1 MPKQAAGSTARDRIL
16 SRARALDDDNKKYQ
30 HQIQQVQQVRRE
42 DTVPMRYRQGT
53 PLAQQ
58 PQTTAKERILSRA
71 KALGPQQIMSGNGDM
86 TLAEYQDALKRAEK
100 SIAQQDDRFGS
111 YRAKETYKKALLALS
126 PVVSPVWTGVLAL
139 TDRGKNVQER
149 EAAAASKTAKWL
161 FGKSQKTPE
170 EIVAEQQEAQASAR
184 RREELAS
191 LDLAEYERLLE
202 QAKKEAAGQQ
212 PKYNIHA
219 MGGYDPAAENTE
231 ARKKADDMQQTYNQA
246 KQVQYERQG
255 LEALGKL
262 NRKQL
267 AAVETLVETPETGTA
282 VMSARVA
289 QDSRRKQATDTLKA
303 AGYSDTEIGELVTW
317 RSRQK
322 DQEAYQKNVQWHEN
336 LADSGAAGAAAATVL
351 SVPENLLSGLGA
363 ADLAMQNAQKLG
375 GVDHPAN
382 YYTPAMRL
390 YGGSNA
396 ARTTVSEKLGRST
409 DATIFGQNVA
419 SVAYNIGTSMMDSG
433 ATAALAAIGVPP
445 MVGSAFLGG
454 SAATA
459 AMVDAKERGIDD
471 TNALWTGLFAGVA
484 ETLFEDVSLERLL
497 TLKPAQGTL
506 TKRLRTT
513 MKNAGLQAAT
523 EGSEELFTSF
533 ANYITDRA
541 INGGLSEYGTAVR
554 AYMDQGMSHQ
564 TATAKAS
571 ADLAGQMAMDFVAGG
586 IAGGLMAGGKSAI
599 DVGQQNRAVLQFGE
613 LAGTAAEGRLSAD
626 GKDRL
631 AQKIKSR
638 TEQGK
643 TVSGGALREVMERTI
658 EARNKETRENVRQR
672 AQARLEELGDPNAE
686 SVSRAVAQLY
696 DSDMSRAREERTR
709 QTLRNSK
716 YGQRVANELEEA
728 MRLQGQTEGTDQPG
742 RMTSGMWA
750 ENLPRYTSRGEY
762 ISELRKKRVNPQAT
776 DRRPVTGYKY
786 NAETGQ
792 LDAIVKGEDGKTE
805 TIPKER
811 AATTGQQ
818 EMLAYLAADLKEG
831 APAMIASYL
840 DGQDLET
847 YSRQWHNAYEYGAAG
862 VKRDYAMASQAV
874 DQLNETQRG
883 IAYDTGKAVHD
894 QRMDRER
901 QKFPQESKGAAITRE
916 GTVSLKGATVGGV
929 TYAPVTQETMTRR
942 QRDSVDVMRQLARV
956 TGVDVVFYQSRA
968 NEKGEYTAANGF
980 YRDGTVYLDINT
992 GKNRVGDMSQTA
1004 ILLTA
1009 SHELTHFI
1017 KEYNPAQYEQLRT
1030 FVVERLMEAEDV
1042 DLDALVQ
1049 RHRKDQPELS
1059 YDEALDEVV
1068 ADGCQMML
1076 QDSQAAAALAKQN
1089 RSLAGNIRSWLRKW
1103 VKKLQEAFRGLTAQ
1117 KPEAQ
1122 ALTRYAKEL
1131 QKIWDDALVG
1141 AARNL
1146 QQSEAETA
1154 SKEKA
1159 ASARG
1164 KASVRDGG
1172 GRIAR
1177 AVNGEDYW
1185 NDLSYR
1191 GYRRKVIPD
1200 SIRYAMFAD
1209 DPSEIRNYGDR
1220 FAAVRH
1226 DDLPKIDDF
1235 KEAIAEAWERDKA
1248 EYLLPPALEVFEDLS
1263 GAEVADHFDPVD
1275 ILDGADAWDTP
1286 ELITWAF
1293 SHGIFDEVGGIKTSD
1308 GAIVWD
1314 DSLIHDTSGDDGVW
1328 GGNLHQQSDTA
1339 AGESAAEV
1347 RYEIRRLDGQTMVV
1361 LDTQT
1366 DTRDYKAAAA
1376 YLKALVNTEKPFS
1389 TILADALP
1397 VYAGKDLPSEYKGSE
1412 YTLGMHRGLREV
1424 KMQAATNLSEMLLLA
1439 EDGEWRENVK
1449 EKHGKDAQ
1457 NGWYRYKTRFA
1468 VPVLNAR
1475 KAVDHYAV
1483 YGGVLLIRN
1492 DADGKSYLYDMV
1504 DVEKKKVISSPPFSA
1519 QAHSGVYE
1527 PKPSESIIRHEN
1539 EKSNTKF
1546 SMREPVEQAKDL
1558 VAVHNLTEQNL
1569 QDALDLGGL
1578 PMPSIAVV
1586 KSEQGHSMY
1595 GPISIVFGRD
1605 SIDPQADSRNKI
1617 YGGDTYTPTAPAVEY
1632 PVNYDRMRAVEKR
1645 LAGLSEKIAGGVF
1658 RNDSTLQR
1666 AGIDEESGMSAA
1678 ELADKLARD
1687 DSIRAAYLADQGKT
1701 LEPVM
1706 QKKEFNRYGND
1717 ALAKLVQQIGAQELA
1732 GIEASIEAGDYQPVR
1747 EIEDMVRQ
1755 IIRDSYAEKHSA
1767 LLNRKPELKEKR
1779 LDRFMENNV
1788 TVFTVEDFVRDAWE
1802 YYQDQGATTSE
1813 IDRWATSDKLH
1824 EAASVED
1831 VKVWLLPQLEGVLGE
1846 PGIYNGSER
1855 FDRSGSRRSF
1865 SQLHWEYTLENIVRA
1880 MAETQAARGGQTFG
1894 ASAKA
1899 MQAVGSEDFQSI
1911 DEVKAA
1917 SGRLGEVDTEQ
1928 YKADV
1933 DAVEKRI
1940 EQATR
1945 AVMRENKPHSDNQ
1958 FDEMQIIGD
1967 VMMQAAQGKQTEAAI
1982 RRAFSQE
1989 GYSISESTAREIRE
2003 VFRAATALPT
2013 GYFEAKP
2020 QRAVRFD
2027 EAKAVIVPDN
2037 ISRTLKKR
2045 IERAGVPI
2053 MEYRAGDESQRLK
2066 QLNSDETWRF
2076 SVREAK
2082 ITDRELLANALETT
2096 AQNDLERGLLAQYQ
2110 EKAKSAARW
2119 ERWLDYHQQKL
2130 ADHESGVHPLTTQ
2143 QVLLAREKAAQY
2155 AEMLDQLDGKL
2166 LKIESMGPM
2175 RKLLERERSYVDDLL
2190 TGAVAAEKEHFQADF
2205 EQRLQEAL
2213 RREQESLTQ
2222 YRERRE
2228 ESERRRAVTAKIERT
2243 TSQLADRLNTNTDK
2257 KHIPEPLKKPVA
2269 QLLTALD
2276 YSSRSSLRGDRA
2288 TRADQEY
2295 CRAMEGIR
2303 RVLADQE
2310 AFQQGAEGSEDA
2322 LGGYLDLPPGL
2333 TDLMTKHIQTVEN
2346 IIEDRMPTET
2356 VLRRMNLTQL
2366 RDLDVILSTVTR
2378 AVTKMNELL
2387 ENRTFVRVA
2396 DAAEDTMAE
2405 LHRRGQYKGAAEKA
2419 ETFVAWDNALP
2430 WYAFQRFGEG
2440 GRAIFEELQDGWDKL
2455 AFNSKQVLDFR
2466 KGVITD
2472 EQARAWDTEVRQ
2484 VELLDQEGETV
2495 TVSMTTAQLMGLYC
2509 LSKRKQALGHLFGG
2523 GIRITDIETRGK
2535 LRKKTIK
2542 QDEHYKMDDQML
2554 GRLLGQ
2560 LTPEQIAVADKLQKY
2575 MTEQG
2580 SKWGNEITMKRFGY
2594 RGFTEKIYYP
2604 IETDSQD
2611 RLSRAGDGTEG
2622 SLYRLQN
2629 ISAVKPL
2636 VQNAN
2641 NAIMLRG
2648 IFDVFSNHM
2657 ADMAKY
2663 NALVIPIV
2671 DAQKWYNYKDSVK
2684 NEAGQVN
2691 TQTVQRSMTKAYGQ
2705 SANRY
2710 VVQFLKDLNGV
2721 KESGA
2726 RGEGFANKMIS
2737 NYKRAAVAAN
2747 LRVALLQPTA
2757 YVRAAA
2763 VLDYKYLAEA
2773 FGDRTGT
2780 RQATAEMLEHSG
2792 IALWK
2797 DMGFFDTDVGRSIRD
2812 QIKGK
2817 GSRLE
2822 DLVDKS
2828 MAAAELGD
2836 KVTWARLWRACKLE
2850 VQEKQGLSGDELMEA
2865 TAKRFR
2871 DVIYQTQVI
2880 DSTMTRS
2887 HMMRSS
2893 STFAK
2898 MATSFLSE
2906 PTVSYNLIMEG
2917 TRQIL
2922 KDKKA
2927 MGLKTAIGR
2936 NWKAAGRAYQAYV
2949 VSALA
2954 AAVVESL
2961 ADALRDDDDDT
2972 LWEKLWNAFGG
2983 LHGNLASDLN
2993 PLNKLPYMRDVF
3005 SALDGYD
3012 NGRMDTEG
3020 LANAKK
3026 AYDILMESYRL
3037 ATGQQDK
3044 ATSTTY
3050 YGNMTTYG
3058 KVYQTFR
3065 AVSMLSG
3072 LPLSAATREVITVW
3086 NDTVGSVWPGMKRKT
3101 YESKK
3106 LREAYNSYAKPA
3118 GIGYDT
3124 LSAAMEY
3131 VATLES
3137 DKDAEGKTVSGSLKA
3152 KYVAYIQSL
3161 GLTPSQQKAMWLA
3174 LKNSTWS
3181 DKGTP
3186 WT

>member
-1 MPKQAAGSTARDRIL
+1 MAMQTGGGTARDRIMA
-16 SRARALDDDNKKYQ
+16 RARALDDEEKKK
-30 HQIQQVQQVRRE
+30 QQAQQPQQTRQSAQAQ
-42 DTVPMRYRQGT
+42 VPMRYRQAAQEPGQEA
-53 PLAQQ
+53 AQQ
-58 PQTTAKERILSRA
+58 PQTTAKERIQARA
-71 KALGPQQIMSGNGDM
+71 RAMGQQRVMSGLGDL
-86 TLAEYQDALKRAEK
+86 TVEEYQYALKQA
-100 SIAQQDDRFGS
+100 
-111 YRAKETYKKALLALS
+111 
-126 PVVSPVWTGVLAL
+126 
-139 TDRGKNVQER
+139 
-149 EAAAASKTAKWL
+149 EAASPKRDENPGFFSRVGKWL
-161 FGKSQKTPE
+161 VGKTEKTPE
-170 EIVAEQQEAQASAR
+170 EIVAEQWDALEAAR
-184 RREELAS
+184 KREELAS
-191 LDLAEYERLLE
+191 LDLDEYEKLLE
-202 QAKKEAAGQQ
+202 QAKKQAADAR
-212 PKYNIHA
+212 PDFNIHA
-219 MGGYDPAAENTE
+219 MGAYDAAEENTP
-231 ARKKADDMQQTYNQA
+231 AQRKADEMQQTYNLA
-246 KQVQYERQG
+246 KQVQFERQG
-255 LEALGKL
+255 LEALSKL
-262 NRKQL
+262 DRKQL
-267 AAVETLVETPETGTA
+267 EAVETLVQTPATGTS
-282 VMSARVA
+282 VMSAGVA
-289 QDSRRKQATDTLKA
+289 RENARDQAYSVLLEG
-303 AGYSDTEIGELVTW
+303 GYSYKTISDLVAW
-317 RSRQK
+317 RSRQQDK
-322 DQEAYQKNVQWHEN
+322 EAYQKTVQWHED
-336 LADSGAAGAAAATVL
+336 LADSGVLGGAAATVL
-351 SVPENLLSGLGA
+351 SVPENLLSGVGA
-363 ADLAMQNAQKLG
+363 IDVALQKANQTG
-375 GVDHPAN
+375 GEERPVN
-382 YYTPAMRL
+382 YYSAPMRL
-390 YGGSNA
+390 YGGANA
-396 ARTTVSEKLGRST
+396 ARETVGQKLERNT

-419 SVAYNIGTSMMDSG
+419 STAYGIGTSMLDSG
-433 ATAALAAIGVPP
+433 ATVALAAIGVPP
-445 MVGSAFLGG
+445 VVGSSLLGG
-454 SAATA
+454 AAATG
-459 AMVDAKERGIDD
+459 AMVDAKDRGVDD
-471 TNALWTGLFAGVA
+471 THALWTGVFAGVA

-497 TLKPAQGTL
+497 KLDVPQGTL
-506 TKRLRTT
+506 RQRMQTT
-513 MKNAGLQAAT
+513 LKNTLLQAGT
-523 EGSEELFTSF
+523 EGSEELFTDF

-541 INGGLSEYGTAVR
+541 INGGLSEYDTAVR
-554 AYMDQGMSHQ
+554 AYMDQGLSQ
-564 TATAKAS
+564 KEASQKAG
-571 ADLAGQMAMDFVAGG
+571 ADLAAQMALDFVAGG
-586 IAGGLMAGGKSAI
+586 VAGGLMAGGKAAI
-599 DVGQQNRAVLQFGE
+599 DNAGQNREMRQYSD
-613 LAGTAAEGRLSAD
+613 LAPAAAEE
-626 GKDRL
+626 RL
-631 AQKIKSR
+631 AADPGSRAARRVQKQVQ
-638 TEQGK
+638 QGK
-643 TVSGGALREVMERTI
+643 PVSGAALRETMAQNV
-658 EARNKETRENVRQR
+658 EAQNQAVTEQVRKL
-672 AQARLEELGDPNAE
+672 AQQRLEELGDTQAE
-686 SVSRAVAQLY
+686 KTSRAVAQLY
-696 DSDMSRAREERTR
+696 DQELPWYRRELARKA
-709 QTLRNSK
+709 LRSSE
-716 YGQRVANELEEA
+716 YGQRVANEMEDAVETGRVRTLLEQAGE
-728 MRLQGQTEGTDQPG
+728 TEDAARVP
-742 RMTSGMWA
+742 RWTSGEWA
-750 ENLPRYTSRGEY
+750 ENLPRYTSQGAY
-762 ISELRKKRVNPQAT
+762 INQLMERRVNPSAT
-776 DRRPVTGYKY
+776 DKRPVTGFRY
-786 NAETGQ
+786 NQETGQ
-792 LDAIVKGEDGKTE
+792 LDAIVKGEDGKVE

-818 EMLAYLAADLKEG
+818 EWLADLATDLKEA
-831 APAMIASYL
+831 APTMIASYL

-862 VKRDYAMASQAV
+862 VKKDYAMNSQAV
-874 DQLNETQRG
+874 DQLNATQREL
-883 IAYDTGKAVHD
+883 AYDAGAAARAL
-894 QRMDRER
+894 QQAQERM
-901 QKFPQESKGAAITRE
+901 KFPQEGQDTGMARE
-916 GTVSLKGATVGGV
+916 GAVSLKGATVGGV

-942 QRDSVDVMRQLARV
+942 QRDSVEVTRQLARV

-980 YRDGTVYLDINT
+980 YRDGTVYLDINA
-992 GKNRVGDMSQTA
+992 GKNRVGDMSETA
-1004 ILLTA
+1004 VLLTA

-1017 KEYNPAQYEQLRT
+1017 KEYNPAQYERLRD
-1030 FVVERLMEAEDV
+1030 FVVERLTEAEDV
-1042 DLDALVQ
+1042 DLDDLVQ
-1049 RHRKDQPELS
+1049 RHQKNQPELS

-1076 QDSQAAAALAKQN
+1076 KDSQAAAALAKQN

-1103 VKKLQEAFRGLTAQ
+1103 VKRLQEAMRGLTARSR
-1117 KPEAQ
+1117 EAQ

-1154 SKEKA
+1154 SGEKA
-1159 ASARG
+1159 ASTRG
-1164 KASVRDGG
+1164 KASARDGG

-1177 AVNGEDYW
+1177 AVNGESAAQVRYEVRESKDK
-1185 NDLSYR
+1185 DIVSVKQQLKASESELSKMPVVSRKNVTADIERMSTKQRLEWAVAELRASGYRVERPNGNTIEFSPKDINSGLRYLSSAGEIAAYSALPAVLKRGKEIYREANHKGR
-1191 GYRRKVIPD
+1191 GYGTITFAAPVEINGVRGNMAVVVRQTKGQRYDVHRILMPDGSAFVFQEKANAVSTTVGGITEAASSSGGTTPTINTASKD
-1200 SIRYAMFAD
+1200 SIRSSA
-1209 DPSEIRNYGDR
+1209 
-1220 FAAVRH
+1220 
-1226 DDLPKIDDF
+1226 
-1235 KEAIAEAWERDKA
+1235 
-1248 EYLLPPALEVFEDLS
+1248 
-1263 GAEVADHFDPVD
+1263 
-1275 ILDGADAWDTP
+1275 
-1286 ELITWAF
+1286 
-1293 SHGIFDEVGGIKTSD
+1293 
-1308 GAIVWD
+1308 
-1314 DSLIHDTSGDDGVW
+1314 
-1328 GGNLHQQSDTA
+1328 GN
-1339 AGESAAEV
+1339 
-1347 RYEIRRLDGQTMVV
+1347 
-1361 LDTQT
+1361 
-1366 DTRDYKAAAA
+1366 
-1376 YLKALVNTEKPFS
+1376 
-1389 TILADALP
+1389 
-1397 VYAGKDLPSEYKGSE
+1397 
-1412 YTLGMHRGLREV
+1412 
-1424 KMQAATNLSEMLLLA
+1424 
-1439 EDGEWRENVK
+1439 
-1449 EKHGKDAQ
+1449 
-1457 NGWYRYKTRFA
+1457 
-1468 VPVLNAR
+1468 
-1475 KAVDHYAV
+1475 
-1483 YGGVLLIRN
+1483 
-1492 DADGKSYLYDMV
+1492 
-1504 DVEKKKVISSPPFSA
+1504 
-1519 QAHSGVYE
+1519 
-1527 PKPSESIIRHEN
+1527 
-1539 EKSNTKF
+1539 
-1546 SMREPVEQAKDL
+1546 
-1558 VAVHNLTEQNL
+1558 
-1569 QDALDLGGL
+1569 
-1578 PMPSIAVV
+1578 
-1586 KSEQGHSMY
+1586 
-1595 GPISIVFGRD
+1595 
-1605 SIDPQADSRNKI
+1605 
-1617 YGGDTYTPTAPAVEY
+1617 
-1632 PVNYDRMRAVEKR
+1632 
-1645 LAGLSEKIAGGVF
+1645 
-1658 RNDSTLQR
+1658 
-1666 AGIDEESGMSAA
+1666 
-1678 ELADKLARD
+1678 
-1687 DSIRAAYLADQGKT
+1687 
-1701 LEPVM
+1701 
-1706 QKKEFNRYGND
+1706 
-1717 ALAKLVQQIGAQELA
+1717 
-1732 GIEASIEAGDYQPVR
+1732 
-1747 EIEDMVRQ
+1747 
-1755 IIRDSYAEKHSA
+1755 
-1767 LLNRKPELKEKR
+1767 
-1779 LDRFMENNV
+1779 
-1788 TVFTVEDFVRDAWE
+1788 
-1802 YYQDQGATTSE
+1802 
-1813 IDRWATSDKLH
+1813 
-1824 EAASVED
+1824 
-1831 VKVWLLPQLEGVLGE
+1831 
-1846 PGIYNGSER
+1846 
-1855 FDRSGSRRSF
+1855 
-1865 SQLHWEYTLENIVRA
+1865 
-1880 MAETQAARGGQTFG
+1880 
-1894 ASAKA
+1894 
-1899 MQAVGSEDFQSI
+1899 
-1911 DEVKAA
+1911 
-1917 SGRLGEVDTEQ
+1917 
-1928 YKADV
+1928 
-1933 DAVEKRI
+1933 
-1940 EQATR
+1940 
-1945 AVMRENKPHSDNQ
+1945 
-1958 FDEMQIIGD
+1958 
-1967 VMMQAAQGKQTEAAI
+1967 
-1982 RRAFSQE
+1982 SQE
-1989 GYSISESTAREIRE
+1989 
-2003 VFRAATALPT
+2003 
-2013 GYFEAKP
+2013 K
-2020 QRAVRFD
+2020 
-2027 EAKAVIVPDN
+2027 
-2037 ISRTLKKR
+2037 
-2045 IERAGVPI
+2045 
-2053 MEYRAGDESQRLK
+2053 
-2066 QLNSDETWRF
+2066 F
-2076 SVREAK
+2076 SVREAG

-2096 AQNDLERGLLAQYQ
+2096 ARNDLERGLLAQYQ

-2130 ADHESGVHPLTTQ
+2130 ADHESGAHPLTTQ

-2155 AEMLDQLDGKL
+2155 AEKLDQLDEKL

-2175 RKLLERERSYVDDLL
+2175 RKLLERERNYVDDLL

-2205 EQRLQEAL
+2205 EQRLQEAR
-2213 RREQESLTQ
+2213 RREQESLAQ

-2243 TSQLADRLNTNTDK
+2243 TRQLADRLNTNTDK

-2310 AFQQGAEGSEDA
+2310 AFQQGTEGSEDA

-2387 ENRTFVRVA
+2387 ENHTFVRVA

-2472 EQARAWDTEVRQ
+2472 EQARAWDTEVRR

-2509 LSKRKQALGHLFGG
+2509 LSKRKQALGHLLGG

-2542 QDEHYKMDDQML
+2542 QDEHYKIDDQML

-2580 SKWGNEITMKRFGY
+2580 SKWGNEVTMKRFGY

-2671 DAQKWYNYKDSVK
+2671 DAQKWYNYKDRTK
-2684 NEAGQVN
+2684 NETGQVN
-2691 TQTVQRSMTKAYGQ
+2691 TRTVQRAMTKAYGQ

-2726 RGEGFANKMIS
+2726 RGEAFADKMIS

-2747 LRVALLQPTA
+2747 LRVAMLQPTA

-2763 VLDYKYLAEA
+2763 VLDYKYLAAA
-2773 FGDRTGT
+2773 FGSGGRATDAVKIPEGPVSKSVIERAWYALLKKTGT
-2780 RQATAEMLEHSG
+2780 LQAMNEMLENSG

-2817 GSRLE
+2817 GSKLE
-2822 DLVDKS
+2822 KLVDKS
-2828 MAAAELGD
+2828 MTAAEWGD
-2836 KVTWARLWRACKLE
+2836 KLTWARLWRACKLE
-2850 VQEKQGLSGDELMEA
+2850 VQEKQKLSGQALLEG
-2865 TAKRFR
+2865 TARRFR
-2871 DVIYQTQVI
+2871 EVVYQTQVV

-2887 HMMRSS
+2887 HIMRSS
-2893 STFAK
+2893 STFSK
-2898 MATSFLSE
+2898 MFTSFLSE

-2936 NWKAAGRAYQAYV
+2936 NWKTAGRAYQAYV

-3072 LPLSAATREVITVW
+3072 LPLSAATREVITAW
-3086 NDTVGSVWPGMKRKT
+3086 NDTVGSLWPGMKCKT

-3106 LREAYNSYAKPA
+3106 LREVYNSYAKPA
-3118 GIGYDT
+3118 GIDYDT
-3124 LSAAMEY
+3124 LSTAMEY

-3161 GLTPSQQKAMWLA
+3161 GLTPAREKAMWLA

-3186 WT
+3186 WA

>member
-30 HQIQQVQQVRRE
+30 HQMQQVQQVRRE
-42 DTVPMRYRQGT
+42 DAAPMRYRQET
-53 PLAQQ
+53 PLTQQ
-58 PQTTAKERILSRA
+58 PQTTAKERIMSRA
-71 KALGPQQIMSGNGDM
+71 KAMGPQQIMAGSGDM
-86 TLAEYQDALKRAEK
+86 TLAEYQAALKQAEESATQK
-100 SIAQQDDRFGS
+100 NDRFS
-111 YRAKETYKKALLALS
+111 SDRAKGTYKKALLALS
-126 PVVSPVWTGVLAL
+126 PVVSPAWTGALAL
-139 TDRGKNVQER
+139 TDWGKNVQER
-149 EAAAASKTAKWL
+149 EAAAASKAAKWL

-170 EIVAEQQEAQASAR
+170 EIVAEQQEAQAAAQ
-184 RREELAS
+184 RREELAG

-219 MGGYDPAAENTE
+219 MGGYDPEAENTA

-246 KQVQYERQG
+246 KQVQYERRG

-336 LADSGAAGAAAATVL
+336 LADSGVLGGAAATVL

-363 ADLAMQNAQKLG
+363 ADLALQNAQKLG

-396 ARTTVSEKLGRST
+396 ARTTVSEKLERST

-497 TLKPAQGTL
+497 ALKPAQGTL
-506 TKRLRTT
+506 AKRLRTT
-513 MKNAGLQAAT
+513 MKNVGLQAAT

-554 AYMDQGMSHQ
+554 AYMDQGMSRQ
-564 TATAKAS
+564 AATAKAS

-613 LAGTAAEGRLSAD
+613 LAGTAAEDRLSAD

-631 AQKIKSR
+631 AQRVKNR

-658 EARNKETRENVRQR
+658 EFRNRETRENVRQR

-696 DSDMSRAREERTR
+696 DGDMSRAREERAR

-728 MRLQGQTEGTDQPG
+728 MRLQGQTEGTDRPG

-762 ISELRKKRVNPQAT
+762 ISELQRKRVNPQAT

-818 EMLAYLAADLKEG
+818 EMLAYLAEDLKEG

-840 DGQDLET
+840 GGQDLET

-862 VKRDYAMASQAV
+862 VKRDYAMASRAV

-883 IAYDTGKAVHD
+883 IAYDTGKAVYD
-894 QRMDRER
+894 RRMDRER
-901 QKFPQESKGAAITRE
+901 QKFSQENKGAAITRE
-916 GTVSLKGATVGGV
+916 GTVSLAGATVQGQKLAAV
-929 TYAPVTQETMTRR
+929 VWETTTRR
-942 QRDSVDVMRQLARV
+942 QRDSVDIMRRLARV

-980 YRDGTVYLDINT
+980 YRDGTVYLDINA

-1141 AARNL
+1141 ATRNL

-1154 SKEKA
+1154 SGEKA
-1159 ASARG
+1159 ASTRV
-1164 KASVRDGG
+1164 KASARDGG

-1191 GYRRKVIPD
+1191 GYRHEVIPD
-1200 SIRYAMFAD
+1200 SIGYAMFAD
-1209 DPSEIRNYGDR
+1209 DPSQAWNYGDR

-1275 ILDGADAWDTP
+1275 ILDGADAWDMP
-1286 ELITWAF
+1286 ELIAWAF
-1293 SHGIFDEVGGIKTSD
+1293 SHGIFDEAGGIKTSD
-1308 GAIVWD
+1308 GAIAWD
-1314 DSLIHDTSGDDGVW
+1314 DSLIHDTSDDDGVW
-1328 GGNLHQQSDTA
+1328 GDNLHQQSGPA

-1347 RYEIRRLDGQTMVV
+1347 RYEVRRLDGQTMVV
-1361 LDTQT
+1361 LDTQP
-1366 DTRDYKAAAA
+1366 DTRSHKAAAA

-1424 KMQAATNLSEMLLLA
+1424 KMQAATNLDEMLLLA

-1527 PKPSESIIRHEN
+1527 PKPSESIVRPGN
-1539 EKSNTKF
+1539 EKSNTK
-1546 SMREPVEQAKDL
+1546 
-1558 VAVHNLTEQNL
+1558 
-1569 QDALDLGGL
+1569 
-1578 PMPSIAVV
+1578 
-1586 KSEQGHSMY
+1586 
-1595 GPISIVFGRD
+1595 
-1605 SIDPQADSRNKI
+1605 
-1617 YGGDTYTPTAPAVEY
+1617 
-1632 PVNYDRMRAVEKR
+1632 
-1645 LAGLSEKIAGGVF
+1645 
-1658 RNDSTLQR
+1658 
-1666 AGIDEESGMSAA
+1666 
-1678 ELADKLARD
+1678 
-1687 DSIRAAYLADQGKT
+1687 
-1701 LEPVM
+1701 
-1706 QKKEFNRYGND
+1706 
-1717 ALAKLVQQIGAQELA
+1717 
-1732 GIEASIEAGDYQPVR
+1732 
-1747 EIEDMVRQ
+1747 
-1755 IIRDSYAEKHSA
+1755 
-1767 LLNRKPELKEKR
+1767 
-1779 LDRFMENNV
+1779 
-1788 TVFTVEDFVRDAWE
+1788 
-1802 YYQDQGATTSE
+1802 
-1813 IDRWATSDKLH
+1813 
-1824 EAASVED
+1824 
-1831 VKVWLLPQLEGVLGE
+1831 
-1846 PGIYNGSER
+1846 
-1855 FDRSGSRRSF
+1855 
-1865 SQLHWEYTLENIVRA
+1865 
-1880 MAETQAARGGQTFG
+1880 
-1894 ASAKA
+1894 
-1899 MQAVGSEDFQSI
+1899 
-1911 DEVKAA
+1911 
-1917 SGRLGEVDTEQ
+1917 
-1928 YKADV
+1928 
-1933 DAVEKRI
+1933 
-1940 EQATR
+1940 
-1945 AVMRENKPHSDNQ
+1945 
-1958 FDEMQIIGD
+1958 
-1967 VMMQAAQGKQTEAAI
+1967 
-1982 RRAFSQE
+1982 
-1989 GYSISESTAREIRE
+1989 
-2003 VFRAATALPT
+2003 
-2013 GYFEAKP
+2013 
-2020 QRAVRFD
+2020 
-2027 EAKAVIVPDN
+2027 
-2037 ISRTLKKR
+2037 
-2045 IERAGVPI
+2045 
-2053 MEYRAGDESQRLK
+2053 
-2066 QLNSDETWRF
+2066 F

-2096 AQNDLERGLLAQYQ
+2096 AQNAEERRILKWYR
-2110 EKAKSAARW
+2110 EVAKSLTEHEQLLENMRQ
-2119 ERWLDYHQQKL
+2119 RL
-2130 ADHESGVHPLTTQ
+2130 ADHKSG
-2143 QVLLAREKAAQY
+2143 EKTLSPGKVKDLEDY
-2155 AEMLDQLDGKL
+2155 TEYIVNKLDEEDRKL
-2166 LKIESMGPM
+2166 LKIESMGPV
-2175 RKLLERERSYVDDLL
+2175 RKLLEREREYVERRLA
-2190 TGAVAAEKEHFQADF
+2190 GAREEKDRYRAEF
-2205 EQRLQEAL
+2205 EQRLQEA
-2213 RREQESLTQ
+2213 RRHEQESLLQ
-2222 YRERRE
+2222 YRQRRE

-2243 TSQLADRLNTNTDK
+2243 TRQLADRLNTNTDK

-2295 CRAMEGIR
+2295 CRAMESIR

-2310 AFQQGAEGSEDA
+2310 AFQQGTEGSEDA

-2419 ETFVAWDNALP
+2419 ETFVAWDNTLP

-2440 GRAIFEELQDGWDKL
+2440 GRAIFGELQDGWDKL

-2466 KGVITD
+2466 KSVITD

-2484 VELLDQEGETV
+2484 VELLDQEGKTV

-2554 GRLLGQ
+2554 GRLLSQ

-2580 SKWGNEITMKRFGY
+2580 SKWGNEVTMKRFGY

-2691 TQTVQRSMTKAYGQ
+2691 TRTVQRAMTKAYGQ

-2726 RGEGFANKMIS
+2726 RGEAFADKMIS

-2763 VLDYKYLAEA
+2763 VLDYKYLAKA

-2817 GSRLE
+2817 GSKLE

-2836 KVTWARLWRACKLE
+2836 KLTWARLWRACKLE
-2850 VQEKQGLSGDELMEA
+2850 AQEKQGLSGDELIKA
-2865 TAKRFR
+2865 TARRFR

-2893 STFAK
+2893 STFSK
-2898 MATSFLSE
+2898 MFTSFMSE

-2936 NWKAAGRAYQAYV
+2936 NWKTAGRAYQAYM

-2983 LHGNLASDLN
+2983 LHGNLAGDLN

-3072 LPLSAATREVITVW
+3072 LPLSAATREVITTW
-3086 NDTVGSVWPGMKRKT
+3086 NNTVGSVWPGMKRKT

-3118 GIGYDT
+3118 GISYDT
-3124 LSAAMEY
+3124 LSTAMEY

-3152 KYVAYIQSL
+3152 KYVVYIQSM

-3186 WT
+3186 WE

>member
-71 KALGPQQIMSGNGDM
+71 KAMGPQEIMSGSGDM

-139 TDRGKNVQER
+139 TDFGKNVQER

-219 MGGYDPAAENTE
+219 MGGYDPEAENTE

-246 KQVQYERQG
+246 KQVQYERRG

-336 LADSGAAGAAAATVL
+336 LADSGVAGAAAATVL

-390 YGGSNA
+390 YSGSNA
-396 ARTTVSEKLGRST
+396 ARTTVSEKLERST

-506 TKRLRTT
+506 AKRLRTT
-513 MKNAGLQAAT
+513 MKNVGLQAAT

-599 DVGQQNRAVLQFGE
+599 DVGQQNRAVQQFGE
-613 LAGTAAEGRLSAD
+613 LAGTAAEDRLSAD

-631 AQKIKSR
+631 AQRVKSR

-696 DSDMSRAREERTR
+696 DSDMSRTREERAR
-709 QTLRNSK
+709 QALRDSK
-716 YGQRVANELEEA
+716 YGQQVANELEEA
-728 MRLQGQTEGTDQPG
+728 MGRLEQAEDADQGATAA
-742 RMTSGMWA
+742 WA

-762 ISELRKKRVNPQAT
+762 ISELQRKRVNPQAT

-847 YSRQWHNAYEYGAAG
+847 YSRQWHNAYEYGAAN

-883 IAYDTGKAVHD
+883 IAYDTGKAVYD
-894 QRMDRER
+894 QRMAQER
-901 QKFPQESKGAAITRE
+901 KKFPQESKGAAITRE

-942 QRDSVDVMRQLARV
+942 QRDSVDVMRKLARV

-980 YRDGTVYLDINT
+980 YRDGTVYLDINA
-992 GKNRVGDMSQTA
+992 GKNRVGDMSETA
-1004 ILLTA
+1004 VLLTA
-1009 SHELTHFI
+1009 SHELTHFMQ
-1017 KEYNPAQYEQLRT
+1017 EYNPAQYEQLRD
-1030 FVVERLMEAEDV
+1030 FVVERLTEAEDV

-1049 RHRKDQPELS
+1049 RHQKNQPELS

-1076 QDSQAAAALAKQN
+1076 KDSQAAAALAKQN

-1117 KPEAQ
+1117 KPEAK

-1146 QQSEAETA
+1146 QQSGAETA
-1154 SKEKA
+1154 SGEKA
-1159 ASARG
+1159 AST
-1164 KASVRDGG
+1164 
-1172 GRIAR
+1172 
-1177 AVNGEDYW
+1177 
-1185 NDLSYR
+1185 
-1191 GYRRKVIPD
+1191 
-1200 SIRYAMFAD
+1200 
-1209 DPSEIRNYGDR
+1209 
-1220 FAAVRH
+1220 
-1226 DDLPKIDDF
+1226 
-1235 KEAIAEAWERDKA
+1235 
-1248 EYLLPPALEVFEDLS
+1248 
-1263 GAEVADHFDPVD
+1263 
-1275 ILDGADAWDTP
+1275 DT
-1286 ELITWAF
+1286 
-1293 SHGIFDEVGGIKTSD
+1293 
-1308 GAIVWD
+1308 
-1314 DSLIHDTSGDDGVW
+1314 
-1328 GGNLHQQSDTA
+1328 
-1339 AGESAAEV
+1339 GESAAEV

-1366 DTRDYKAAAA
+1366 DTRSHKAAAA

-1424 KMQAATNLSEMLLLA
+1424 KMQAATNLGEMLLLA

-1617 YGGDTYTPTAPAVEY
+1617 YGGDAYTPTAPAVEY

-1658 RNDSTLQR
+1658 RNDSALRR

-2045 IERAGVPI
+2045 IESAGVPI

-2096 AQNDLERGLLAQYQ
+2096 AQNAEERRILKWYR
-2110 EKAKSAARW
+2110 EVAKSLTEHEQLLENMR
-2119 ERWLDYHQQKL
+2119 QQL
-2130 ADHESGVHPLTTQ
+2130 ADHKSG
-2143 QVLLAREKAAQY
+2143 EKALSPGKVKDLEDY
-2155 AEMLDQLDGKL
+2155 TEYIVNKLDEEDRKL
-2166 LKIESMGPM
+2166 LKIESMGPV
-2175 RKLLERERSYVDDLL
+2175 RKLLEREREYVERRLA
-2190 TGAVAAEKEHFQADF
+2190 GAREEKDRYRAEF
-2205 EQRLQEAL
+2205 EQRLQDAR
-2213 RREQESLTQ
+2213 RREQESLAQ

-2243 TSQLADRLNTNTDK
+2243 TRQLADRLNTNTDK

-2356 VLRRMNLTQL
+2356 VLRWMNLTQL

-2419 ETFVAWDNALP
+2419 ETFVAWDNTLP

-2440 GRAIFEELQDGWDKL
+2440 GRAIFGELQDGWDKL

-2466 KGVITD
+2466 KSVITD

-2554 GRLLGQ
+2554 GRLLSQ

-2580 SKWGNEITMKRFGY
+2580 SKWGNEVTMKRFGY

-2691 TQTVQRSMTKAYGQ
+2691 TRTVQRAMTKAYGQ

-2726 RGEGFANKMIS
+2726 RGEVFAGKMIS

-2763 VLDYKYLAEA
+2763 VLDYKYLAKA

-2817 GSRLE
+2817 GSKLE

-2836 KVTWARLWRACKLE
+2836 KITWARLWRACKLE
-2850 VQEKQGLSGDELMEA
+2850 VREKQGLSGDELMKA
-2865 TAKRFR
+2865 TAQRFR

-2887 HMMRSS
+2887 NIMRSS
-2893 STFAK
+2893 STFSK
-2898 MATSFLSE
+2898 MFTSFMSE

-2936 NWKAAGRAYQAYV
+2936 NWKTAGRAYQAYV

-3072 LPLSAATREVITVW
+3072 LPLSAATREVITTW
-3086 NDTVGSVWPGMKRKT
+3086 NNTVGSVWPGMKRKT

-3118 GIGYDT
+3118 GISYDT
-3124 LSAAMEY
+3124 LSTAMEY

-3137 DKDAEGKTVSGSLKA
+3137 DKDAEGKTVSGSLKS
-3152 KYVAYIQSL
+3152 KYVAYIQSM

-3186 WT
+3186 WE

>member
-1 MPKQAAGSTARDRIL
+1 MAMQTGGGTARDRIMA
-16 SRARALDDDNKKYQ
+16 RARAMDDDNKKYQ

-71 KALGPQQIMSGNGDM
+71 KALGPQEIMSGNGDM
-86 TLAEYQDALKRAEK
+86 TLTEYQDALKRAEK

-111 YRAKETYKKALLALS
+111 DRAKETYKKTLLALS

-139 TDRGKNVQER
+139 TDWGKNVQER
-149 EAAAASKTAKWL
+149 AAAAASKTAKWL

-170 EIVAEQQEAQASAR
+170 EIVAEQQEAQAAAR

-231 ARKKADDMQQTYNQA
+231 ARKKADDMQRTYNQA
-246 KQVQYERQG
+246 KQVQYERRG

-336 LADSGAAGAAAATVL
+336 LADSGVAGAAAATVL

-396 ARTTVSEKLGRST
+396 ARTTVSEKLERST

-506 TKRLRTT
+506 AKRLRTT

-541 INGGLSEYGTAVR
+541 INGGLSEYDTAVR
-554 AYMDQGMSHQ
+554 AYMDQGFSQ
-564 TATAKAS
+564 KEASQKAG
-571 ADLAGQMAMDFVAGG
+571 ADLAARMALDFVAGG
-586 IAGGLMAGGKSAI
+586 VAGGLMAGGKAAI
-599 DVGQQNRAVLQFGE
+599 DNAGQNREMRQYSD
-613 LAGTAAEGRLSAD
+613 LAPAAAEE
-626 GKDRL
+626 RL
-631 AQKIKSR
+631 AADPGSRAARRVQKQVQ
-638 TEQGK
+638 QGK
-643 TVSGGALREVMERTI
+643 PVSGAALRETMAQNV
-658 EARNKETRENVRQR
+658 EAQNQAVTEQVRKLARQ
-672 AQARLEELGDPNAE
+672 RLEELGDTQAE
-686 SVSRAVAQLY
+686 KTSRAVAQLY
-696 DSDMSRAREERTR
+696 DQELPWYRRELARKA
-709 QTLRNSK
+709 LRSSE
-716 YGQRVANELEEA
+716 YGQRVANEMEDAVETGRVRTLLEQAGE
-728 MRLQGQTEGTDQPG
+728 TEDAARVP
-742 RMTSGMWA
+742 RWTSGEWA
-750 ENLPRYTSRGEY
+750 ENLPRYTSQGAY
-762 ISELRKKRVNPQAT
+762 INQLMERRVNPSAT
-776 DRRPVTGYKY
+776 DKRPVTGFRY
-786 NAETGQ
+786 NQETGQ
-792 LDAIVKGEDGKTE
+792 LDAIVKGEDGKVE

-811 AATTGQQ
+811 AAATGRQ
-818 EMLAYLAADLKEG
+818 EWLADLAADLKEA
-831 APAMIASYL
+831 APTMIASYME
-840 DGQDLET
+840 GQDVQT
-847 YSRQWHNAYEYGAAG
+847 FSRQWHNAYEYGAAG
-862 VKRDYAMASQAV
+862 VKKDYAMNSQAV
-874 DQLNETQRG
+874 DQLNATQREL
-883 IAYDTGKAVHD
+883 AYDAGAAARAV
-894 QRMDRER
+894 QQAQERM
-901 QKFPQESKGAAITRE
+901 KFPQEGQDTGMARE
-916 GTVSLKGATVGGV
+916 GAVSLKGATVGGV

-942 QRDSVDVMRQLARV
+942 QRDSVEVMRQLARV
-956 TGVDVVFYQSRA
+956 SGVDVVFYQSRA

-980 YRDGTVYLDINT
+980 YRDGTVYLDINA
-992 GKNRVGDMSQTA
+992 GKNRVGDMSETA

-1017 KEYNPAQYEQLRT
+1017 KEYNPAQYEQLRD
-1030 FVVERLMEAEDV
+1030 FVVERLTEAEDV
-1042 DLDALVQ
+1042 DLDDLVQ
-1049 RHRKDQPELS
+1049 RHQKNQPELS

-1076 QDSQAAAALAKQN
+1076 KDSQAAAALAKQN

-1154 SKEKA
+1154 SGEKE
-1159 ASARG
+1159 ASTRG
-1164 KASVRDGG
+1164 KASARDGG

-1177 AVNGEDYW
+1177 AVNGESAAQVRYEVRESKDK
-1185 NDLSYR
+1185 DIVSVKQQLKASESELSKMPVVSRKNVTADIERMSTKQRLEWAVAELRASGYRVERPNGNTIEFSPKDINSGLRYLSSAGEIAAYSALPAVLKRGKEIYREANHKGR
-1191 GYRRKVIPD
+1191 GYGTITFAAPVEINGVRGNMAVVVRQTKGHRYDVHRILMPDGSAFIFREKANAVSTTVGGITEAASSSGGTTPTINTASKD
-1200 SIRYAMFAD
+1200 SIR
-1209 DPSEIRNYGDR
+1209 PG
-1220 FAAVRH
+1220 
-1226 DDLPKIDDF
+1226 
-1235 KEAIAEAWERDKA
+1235 
-1248 EYLLPPALEVFEDLS
+1248 
-1263 GAEVADHFDPVD
+1263 
-1275 ILDGADAWDTP
+1275 
-1286 ELITWAF
+1286 
-1293 SHGIFDEVGGIKTSD
+1293 
-1308 GAIVWD
+1308 
-1314 DSLIHDTSGDDGVW
+1314 
-1328 GGNLHQQSDTA
+1328 
-1339 AGESAAEV
+1339 
-1347 RYEIRRLDGQTMVV
+1347 
-1361 LDTQT
+1361 
-1366 DTRDYKAAAA
+1366 
-1376 YLKALVNTEKPFS
+1376 
-1389 TILADALP
+1389 
-1397 VYAGKDLPSEYKGSE
+1397 
-1412 YTLGMHRGLREV
+1412 
-1424 KMQAATNLSEMLLLA
+1424 
-1439 EDGEWRENVK
+1439 
-1449 EKHGKDAQ
+1449 
-1457 NGWYRYKTRFA
+1457 
-1468 VPVLNAR
+1468 
-1475 KAVDHYAV
+1475 
-1483 YGGVLLIRN
+1483 
-1492 DADGKSYLYDMV
+1492 
-1504 DVEKKKVISSPPFSA
+1504 
-1519 QAHSGVYE
+1519 
-1527 PKPSESIIRHEN
+1527 N

-1617 YGGDTYTPTAPAVEY
+1617 YGGDAYTPTAPAVEY

-1658 RNDSTLQR
+1658 RNDSALQR

-1880 MAETQAARGGQTFG
+1880 MTETQAARGGQTFG

-2045 IERAGVPI
+2045 IESAGVPI

-2096 AQNDLERGLLAQYQ
+2096 ARNDLERGLLAQYQ

-2155 AEMLDQLDGKL
+2155 AEMLDQLDEKL

-2175 RKLLERERSYVDDLL
+2175 RKLLGRERSYVDDLL
-2190 TGAVAAEKEHFQADF
+2190 TGAVTAEKEHFQAEF
-2205 EQRLQEAL
+2205 EQRLQEA
-2213 RREQESLTQ
+2213 RRHEQESLLR
-2222 YRERRE
+2222 YRQRRE

-2243 TSQLADRLNTNTDK
+2243 TRQLADRLNTNTDK

-2310 AFQQGAEGSEDA
+2310 AFQQGTEGSEDA

-2472 EQARAWDTEVRQ
+2472 EQARAWDTEVRR

-2509 LSKRKQALGHLFGG
+2509 LSKRKQALGHLLGG

-2580 SKWGNEITMKRFGY
+2580 SKWGNEVTMKRFGY

-2671 DAQKWYNYKDSVK
+2671 DAQKWYNYKDSTK
-2684 NEAGQVN
+2684 NETGQVN
-2691 TQTVQRSMTKAYGQ
+2691 TRTVQRAMTKAYGQ

-2726 RGEGFANKMIS
+2726 RGEAFADKMIS

-2763 VLDYKYLAEA
+2763 VLDYKYLAKA

-2780 RQATAEMLEHSG
+2780 RQATAEMLKHSG

-2817 GSRLE
+2817 GSKLE

-2850 VQEKQGLSGDELMEA
+2850 VQEKQGLSGDELMKA
-2865 TAKRFR
+2865 TAQRFR

-2893 STFAK
+2893 STFSK
-2898 MATSFLSE
+2898 MFTSFMSE

-3005 SALDGYD
+3005 AALDGYD

-3072 LPLSAATREVITVW
+3072 LPLSAATREVITTW
-3086 NDTVGSVWPGMKRKT
+3086 NNTVGSVWPGMKRKT

-3118 GIGYDT
+3118 GISYDT
-3124 LSAAMEY
+3124 LSTAMEY

-3186 WT
+3186 WE

>member
-1 MPKQAAGSTARDRIL
+1 MAMQTGGGTARDRIMA
-16 SRARALDDDNKKYQ
+16 RARALDDEEKKK
-30 HQIQQVQQVRRE
+30 QQAQQPQQTRQSAR
-42 DTVPMRYRQGT
+42 TQVPMRYRQTAQEPGQEA
-53 PLAQQ
+53 AQQ
-58 PQTTAKERILSRA
+58 PQTTARDRIQARA
-71 KALGPQQIMSGNGDM
+71 RAMGQQRVMSGLGDL
-86 TLAEYQDALKRAEK
+86 TVEEYQYALKQAEK

-111 YRAKETYKKALLALS
+111 DRAKETYKKALLALS

-139 TDRGKNVQER
+139 TDFGKNVQER

-170 EIVAEQQEAQASAR
+170 EIVAEQQEAQAAAR

-219 MGGYDPAAENTE
+219 MGGYDPAAEDTE
-231 ARKKADDMQQTYNQA
+231 ARKKADDMQRTYNQA

-396 ARTTVSEKLGRST
+396 ARTTVSEKLERST

-506 TKRLRTT
+506 AKRLQTT
-513 MKNAGLQAAT
+513 MKNVGLQAAT

-613 LAGTAAEGRLSAD
+613 LAGTAAEDRLSAD

-631 AQKIKSR
+631 AQKVKSR
-638 TEQGK
+638 TEQGE

-696 DSDMSRAREERTR
+696 DSNMSRAREERAR

-716 YGQRVANELEEA
+716 YGQQVANELEEA
-728 MRLQGQTEGTDQPG
+728 MGRRERTEDADQGATAA
-742 RMTSGMWA
+742 WA

-762 ISELRKKRVNPQAT
+762 ISELQRKRVNPQAT

-847 YSRQWHNAYEYGAAG
+847 YSRQWHNAYEYGAAN

-883 IAYDTGKAVHD
+883 IAYDTGKAVYD
-894 QRMDRER
+894 QRMAQER

-929 TYAPVTQETMTRR
+929 TYAPVTQEAMTWR
-942 QRDSVDVMRQLARV
+942 QRDSVEVMRQLARV
-956 TGVDVVFYQSRA
+956 SGVDVVFYQSRA
-968 NEKGEYTAANGF
+968 NGQGRYTEANGF
-980 YRDGTVYLDINT
+980 YRDGTVYLDINA
-992 GKNRVGDMSQTA
+992 GKNAVGDLSETA
-1004 ILLTA
+1004 VLLTA
-1009 SHELTHFI
+1009 AHELTHFI
-1017 KEYNPAQYEQLRT
+1017 QEYSPAQYEQLRD
-1030 FVVERLMEAEDV
+1030 FVVERLTEAEDV

-1049 RHRKDQPELS
+1049 RHQKDQPELS

-1076 QDSQAAAALAKQN
+1076 KDSQAAAALAKQN

-1103 VKKLQEAFRGLTAQ
+1103 VKRLQEAFRGLTARSR
-1117 KPEAQ
+1117 EAQ

-1131 QKIWDDALVG
+1131 QKIWDDALIG

-1146 QQSEAETA
+1146 QQSEAE
-1154 SKEKA
+1154 
-1159 ASARG
+1159 
-1164 KASVRDGG
+1164 
-1172 GRIAR
+1172 
-1177 AVNGEDYW
+1177 
-1185 NDLSYR
+1185 
-1191 GYRRKVIPD
+1191 
-1200 SIRYAMFAD
+1200 
-1209 DPSEIRNYGDR
+1209 
-1220 FAAVRH
+1220 
-1226 DDLPKIDDF
+1226 
-1235 KEAIAEAWERDKA
+1235 
-1248 EYLLPPALEVFEDLS
+1248 
-1263 GAEVADHFDPVD
+1263 
-1275 ILDGADAWDTP
+1275 
-1286 ELITWAF
+1286 
-1293 SHGIFDEVGGIKTSD
+1293 TSD

-1328 GGNLHQQSDTA
+1328 GDNLHQQSDPATGAPA
-1339 AGESAAEV
+1339 AQV
-1347 RYEIRRLDGQTMVV
+1347 RYEVRESKDETVSGIKEQIRRNAKALEAMEPVGSAMVSGIERMTIAQKRQWAETI
-1361 LDTQT
+1361 LRPTG
-1366 DTRDYKAAAA
+1366 YKVDRQGFGSIYFEPRHINQGLN
-1376 YLKALVNTEKPFS
+1376 YLKQDGEIAAFTMLPKVLKRGIVIESRENHKGRNFGTVTIAAPVEINGIRGNMAAVVQLTGKNHYHTHRIIMPDGSAFAFNAEKNTESKPAGALLQKS
-1389 TILADALP
+1389 T
-1397 VYAGKDLPSEYKGSE
+1397 
-1412 YTLGMHRGLREV
+1412 H
-1424 KMQAATNLSEMLLLA
+1424 ATPIES
-1439 EDGEWRENVK
+1439 VS
-1449 EKHGKDAQ
+1449 KH
-1457 NGWYRYKTRFA
+1457 
-1468 VPVLNAR
+1468 
-1475 KAVDHYAV
+1475 
-1483 YGGVLLIRN
+1483 
-1492 DADGKSYLYDMV
+1492 S
-1504 DVEKKKVISSPPFSA
+1504 
-1519 QAHSGVYE
+1519 
-1527 PKPSESIIRHEN
+1527 IRHEN

-1546 SMREPVEQAKDL
+1546 SVRDNTGRELTPAQQEYFRGSKARDENGNLLVMYHQTDGNFTVFDTEHKGAGTGDDETPFGVFLKKTSRDIGVRGKKQMQLYANIQNPLRVDNREQLVQSLARMSEEYASLKAESGNIDKEYGAKFEKAKRAFVDF
-1558 VAVHNLTEQNL
+1558 LTRWRKENP
-1569 QDALDLGGL
+1569 D
-1578 PMPSIAVV
+1578 
-1586 KSEQGHSMY
+1586 
-1595 GPISIVFGRD
+1595 
-1605 SIDPQADSRNKI
+1605 
-1617 YGGDTYTPTAPAVEY
+1617 APA
-1632 PVNYDRMRAVEKR
+1632 
-1645 LAGLSEKIAGGVF
+1645 
-1658 RNDSTLQR
+1658 
-1666 AGIDEESGMSAA
+1666 
-1678 ELADKLARD
+1678 
-1687 DSIRAAYLADQGKT
+1687 RAAYNAEGFDAAFNAEDEVVEEWT
-1701 LEPVM
+1701 R
-1706 QKKEFNRYGND
+1706 KKDEI
-1717 ALAKLVQQIGAQELA
+1717 AVLAKKAITN
-1732 GIEASIEAGDYQPVR
+1732 
-1747 EIEDMVRQ
+1747 
-1755 IIRDSYAEKHSA
+1755 A
-1767 LLNRKPELKEKR
+1767 LRANGY
-1779 LDRFMENNV
+1779 DG
-1788 TVFTVEDFVRDAWE
+1788 VF
-1802 YYQDQGATTSE
+1802 
-1813 IDRWATSDKLH
+1813 
-1824 EAASVED
+1824 
-1831 VKVWLLPQLEGVLGE
+1831 
-1846 PGIYNGSER
+1846 
-1855 FDRSGSRRSF
+1855 
-1865 SQLHWEYTLENIVRA
+1865 LEND
-1880 MAETQAARGGQTFG
+1880 
-1894 ASAKA
+1894 K
-1899 MQAVGSEDFQSI
+1899 GSWGRSTEAYIALDANQ
-1911 DEVKAA
+1911 VKN
-1917 SGRLGEVDTEQ
+1917 V
-1928 YKADV
+1928 
-1933 DAVEKRI
+1933 
-1940 EQATR
+1940 
-1945 AVMRENKPHSDNQ
+1945 DNQ
-1958 FDEMQIIGD
+1958 N
-1967 VMMQAAQGKQTEAAI
+1967 
-1982 RRAFSQE
+1982 
-1989 GYSISESTAREIRE
+1989 
-2003 VFRAATALPT
+2003 PT
-2013 GYFEAKP
+2013 T
-2020 QRAVRFD
+2020 D
-2027 EAKAVIVPDN
+2027 PD
-2037 ISRTLKKR
+2037 I
-2045 IERAGVPI
+2045 
-2053 MEYRAGDESQRLK
+2053 
-2066 QLNSDETWRF
+2066 RF

-2096 AQNDLERGLLAQYQ
+2096 ARNDLERGLLAQYQ

-2155 AEMLDQLDGKL
+2155 AEMLDQLDEKL

-2205 EQRLQEAL
+2205 EQRLQEAR
-2213 RREQESLTQ
+2213 RREQESLAQ

-2243 TSQLADRLNTNTDK
+2243 TRQLADRLNTNTDK

-2310 AFQQGAEGSEDA
+2310 AFQQGTEGSEDA

-2378 AVTKMNELL
+2378 AVAKMNELL

-2419 ETFVAWDNALP
+2419 ETFVAWDNTLP

-2440 GRAIFEELQDGWDKL
+2440 GRAIFGELQDGWDKL

-2466 KGVITD
+2466 KSVITD
-2472 EQARAWDTEVRQ
+2472 EQARAWDTEVRR

-2580 SKWGNEITMKRFGY
+2580 SKWGNEVTMKRFGY

-2671 DAQKWYNYKDSVK
+2671 DAQKWYNYKDSTK
-2684 NEAGQVN
+2684 NETGQVN
-2691 TQTVQRSMTKAYGQ
+2691 TQTVQRAMTKAYGQ

-2726 RGEGFANKMIS
+2726 RGEAFADKMIS

-2763 VLDYKYLAEA
+2763 VLDYKYLAKA

-2850 VQEKQGLSGDELMEA
+2850 TQEKQGLSGDELVKA
-2865 TAKRFR
+2865 TARRFR

-2893 STFAK
+2893 STFSK
-2898 MATSFLSE
+2898 MFTSFMSE

-2936 NWKAAGRAYQAYV
+2936 NWKTAGRAYQAYV

-2983 LHGNLASDLN
+2983 LRGNLASDLN

-3072 LPLSAATREVITVW
+3072 LPLSAATREVITTW
-3086 NDTVGSVWPGMKRKT
+3086 NNTVGSVWPGMKRKT

-3118 GIGYDT
+3118 DISYDK
-3124 LSAAMEY
+3124 LSTAMEY

-3152 KYVAYIQSL
+3152 KYVAYIQSM

-3174 LKNSTWS
+3174 LKISTWS

-3186 WT
+3186 WE

>member
-1 MPKQAAGSTARDRIL
+1 MAMQTGGGTARDRIMA
-16 SRARALDDDNKKYQ
+16 RARALDDEEKKK
-30 HQIQQVQQVRRE
+30 QQAQQPQQTRQSAR
-42 DTVPMRYRQGT
+42 TQVPMRYRQTAQEPGQEA
-53 PLAQQ
+53 AQQ
-58 PQTTAKERILSRA
+58 PQTTARDRIQARA
-71 KALGPQQIMSGNGDM
+71 RAMGQQRVMSGLGDL
-86 TLAEYQDALKRAEK
+86 TVEEYQYALKQAEK

-111 YRAKETYKKALLALS
+111 DRAKETYKKALLALS

-139 TDRGKNVQER
+139 TDFGKNVQER

-170 EIVAEQQEAQASAR
+170 EIVAEQQEAQAAAR

-231 ARKKADDMQQTYNQA
+231 ARKKADDMQRTYNQA

-396 ARTTVSEKLGRST
+396 ARTTVSEKLERST

-506 TKRLRTT
+506 AKRLQTT
-513 MKNAGLQAAT
+513 MKNVGLQAAT

-613 LAGTAAEGRLSAD
+613 LAGTAAEDRLSAD

-631 AQKIKSR
+631 AQKVKSR
-638 TEQGK
+638 TEQGE

-696 DSDMSRAREERTR
+696 DSNMSRAREERAR

-716 YGQRVANELEEA
+716 YGQQVANELEEA
-728 MRLQGQTEGTDQPG
+728 MGRRERTEDADQGATAA
-742 RMTSGMWA
+742 WA

-762 ISELRKKRVNPQAT
+762 ISELQRKRVNPQAT

-847 YSRQWHNAYEYGAAG
+847 YSRQWHNAYEYGAAN

-883 IAYDTGKAVHD
+883 IAYDTGKAVYD
-894 QRMDRER
+894 QRMAQER

-929 TYAPVTQETMTRR
+929 TYAPVTQEAMTRR
-942 QRDSVDVMRQLARV
+942 QRDSVEVMRQLARV
-956 TGVDVVFYQSRA
+956 SGVDVVFYQSRA
-968 NEKGEYTAANGF
+968 NGQGRYTEANGF
-980 YRDGTVYLDINT
+980 YRDGTVYLDINA
-992 GKNRVGDMSQTA
+992 GKNAVGDLSETA
-1004 ILLTA
+1004 VLLTA
-1009 SHELTHFI
+1009 AHELTHFI
-1017 KEYNPAQYEQLRT
+1017 QEYSPAQYEQLRD
-1030 FVVERLMEAEDV
+1030 FVVERLTEAEDV

-1049 RHRKDQPELS
+1049 RHQKDQPELS

-1076 QDSQAAAALAKQN
+1076 KDSQAAAALAKQN

-1103 VKKLQEAFRGLTAQ
+1103 VKRLQEAFRGLTARSR
-1117 KPEAQ
+1117 EAQ

-1131 QKIWDDALVG
+1131 QKIWDDALIG

-1146 QQSEAETA
+1146 QQSEAE
-1154 SKEKA
+1154 
-1159 ASARG
+1159 
-1164 KASVRDGG
+1164 
-1172 GRIAR
+1172 
-1177 AVNGEDYW
+1177 
-1185 NDLSYR
+1185 
-1191 GYRRKVIPD
+1191 
-1200 SIRYAMFAD
+1200 
-1209 DPSEIRNYGDR
+1209 
-1220 FAAVRH
+1220 
-1226 DDLPKIDDF
+1226 
-1235 KEAIAEAWERDKA
+1235 
-1248 EYLLPPALEVFEDLS
+1248 
-1263 GAEVADHFDPVD
+1263 
-1275 ILDGADAWDTP
+1275 
-1286 ELITWAF
+1286 
-1293 SHGIFDEVGGIKTSD
+1293 TSD

-1328 GGNLHQQSDTA
+1328 GDNLHQQSDPATGAPA
-1339 AGESAAEV
+1339 AQV
-1347 RYEIRRLDGQTMVV
+1347 RYEVRESKDETVSGIKEQIRRNAKALEAMEPVGSAMVSGIERMTIAQKRQWAETI
-1361 LDTQT
+1361 LRPTG
-1366 DTRDYKAAAA
+1366 YKVDRQGFGSIYFEPRHINQGLN
-1376 YLKALVNTEKPFS
+1376 YLKQDGEIAAFTMLPKVLKRGIVIESRENHKGRNFGTVTIAAPVEINGIRGNMAAVVQLTGKNHYHTHRIIMPDGSAFAFNAEKNTESKPAGALLQKS
-1389 TILADALP
+1389 T
-1397 VYAGKDLPSEYKGSE
+1397 
-1412 YTLGMHRGLREV
+1412 H
-1424 KMQAATNLSEMLLLA
+1424 ATPIES
-1439 EDGEWRENVK
+1439 VS
-1449 EKHGKDAQ
+1449 KH
-1457 NGWYRYKTRFA
+1457 
-1468 VPVLNAR
+1468 
-1475 KAVDHYAV
+1475 
-1483 YGGVLLIRN
+1483 
-1492 DADGKSYLYDMV
+1492 S
-1504 DVEKKKVISSPPFSA
+1504 
-1519 QAHSGVYE
+1519 
-1527 PKPSESIIRHEN
+1527 IRHEN

-1546 SMREPVEQAKDL
+1546 SVRDNTGRELTPAQQEYFRGSKARDENGNLLVMYHQTDGNFTVFDTEHKGAGTGDDETPFGVFLKKTSRDIGVRGKKQMQLYANIQNPLRVDNREQLVQSLARMSEEYASLKAESGNIDKEYGAKFEKAKRAFVDF
-1558 VAVHNLTEQNL
+1558 LTRWRKENP
-1569 QDALDLGGL
+1569 D
-1578 PMPSIAVV
+1578 
-1586 KSEQGHSMY
+1586 
-1595 GPISIVFGRD
+1595 
-1605 SIDPQADSRNKI
+1605 
-1617 YGGDTYTPTAPAVEY
+1617 APA
-1632 PVNYDRMRAVEKR
+1632 
-1645 LAGLSEKIAGGVF
+1645 
-1658 RNDSTLQR
+1658 
-1666 AGIDEESGMSAA
+1666 
-1678 ELADKLARD
+1678 
-1687 DSIRAAYLADQGKT
+1687 RAAYNAEGFDAAFNAEDEVVEEWT
-1701 LEPVM
+1701 R
-1706 QKKEFNRYGND
+1706 KKDEI
-1717 ALAKLVQQIGAQELA
+1717 AVLAKKAITN
-1732 GIEASIEAGDYQPVR
+1732 
-1747 EIEDMVRQ
+1747 
-1755 IIRDSYAEKHSA
+1755 A
-1767 LLNRKPELKEKR
+1767 LRANGY
-1779 LDRFMENNV
+1779 DG
-1788 TVFTVEDFVRDAWE
+1788 VF
-1802 YYQDQGATTSE
+1802 
-1813 IDRWATSDKLH
+1813 
-1824 EAASVED
+1824 
-1831 VKVWLLPQLEGVLGE
+1831 
-1846 PGIYNGSER
+1846 
-1855 FDRSGSRRSF
+1855 
-1865 SQLHWEYTLENIVRA
+1865 LEND
-1880 MAETQAARGGQTFG
+1880 
-1894 ASAKA
+1894 K
-1899 MQAVGSEDFQSI
+1899 GSWGRSTEAYIALDANQ
-1911 DEVKAA
+1911 VKN
-1917 SGRLGEVDTEQ
+1917 V
-1928 YKADV
+1928 
-1933 DAVEKRI
+1933 
-1940 EQATR
+1940 
-1945 AVMRENKPHSDNQ
+1945 DNQ
-1958 FDEMQIIGD
+1958 N
-1967 VMMQAAQGKQTEAAI
+1967 
-1982 RRAFSQE
+1982 
-1989 GYSISESTAREIRE
+1989 
-2003 VFRAATALPT
+2003 PT
-2013 GYFEAKP
+2013 T
-2020 QRAVRFD
+2020 D
-2027 EAKAVIVPDN
+2027 PD
-2037 ISRTLKKR
+2037 I
-2045 IERAGVPI
+2045 
-2053 MEYRAGDESQRLK
+2053 
-2066 QLNSDETWRF
+2066 RF

-2096 AQNDLERGLLAQYQ
+2096 ARNDLERGLLAQYQ

-2155 AEMLDQLDGKL
+2155 AEMLDQLDEKL

-2205 EQRLQEAL
+2205 EQRLQEAR
-2213 RREQESLTQ
+2213 RREQESLAQ

-2243 TSQLADRLNTNTDK
+2243 TRQLADRLNTNTDK

-2310 AFQQGAEGSEDA
+2310 AFQQGTEGSEDA

-2378 AVTKMNELL
+2378 AVAKMNELL

-2419 ETFVAWDNALP
+2419 ETFVAWDNTLP

-2440 GRAIFEELQDGWDKL
+2440 GRAIFGELQDGWDKL

-2466 KGVITD
+2466 KSVITD
-2472 EQARAWDTEVRQ
+2472 EQARAWDTEVRR

-2580 SKWGNEITMKRFGY
+2580 SKWGNEVTMKRFGY

-2684 NEAGQVN
+2684 NETGQVN
-2691 TQTVQRSMTKAYGQ
+2691 TRTVQRAMTKAYGQ

-2726 RGEGFANKMIS
+2726 RGEAFADKMIS

-2763 VLDYKYLAEA
+2763 VLDYKYLAKA

-2780 RQATAEMLEHSG
+2780 RRATAEMLEHSG

-2817 GSRLE
+2817 GSKLE

-2850 VQEKQGLSGDELMEA
+2850 TQEKQGLSGDELVKA
-2865 TAKRFR
+2865 TARRFR

-2887 HMMRSS
+2887 HIMRSS
-2893 STFAK
+2893 STFSK
-2898 MATSFLSE
+2898 MFTSFMSE
-2906 PTVSYNLIMEG
+2906 STVSYNLIMEG

-2936 NWKAAGRAYQAYV
+2936 NWKTAGRAYQAYV

-2983 LHGNLASDLN
+2983 LRGNLASDLN

-3072 LPLSAATREVITVW
+3072 LPLSAATREVITTW
-3086 NDTVGSVWPGMKRKT
+3086 NNTVGSVWPGMKRKT

-3118 GIGYDT
+3118 DISYDK
-3124 LSAAMEY
+3124 LSTAMEY

-3152 KYVAYIQSL
+3152 KYVAYIQSM

-3174 LKNSTWS
+3174 LKISTWS

-3186 WT
+3186 WE

>member
-71 KALGPQQIMSGNGDM
+71 RAMGQQRVMSGLGDL
-86 TLAEYQDALKRAEK
+86 TVEEYQYALKQA
-100 SIAQQDDRFGS
+100 
-111 YRAKETYKKALLALS
+111 
-126 PVVSPVWTGVLAL
+126 
-139 TDRGKNVQER
+139 
-149 EAAAASKTAKWL
+149 EAASPKRDENPGFFSRVGKWL
-161 FGKSQKTPE
+161 VGKTEKTPE
-170 EIVAEQQEAQASAR
+170 EIVAEQWDALEAAR
-184 RREELAS
+184 KREELAS
-191 LDLAEYERLLE
+191 LDLDEYEKLLE
-202 QAKKEAAGQQ
+202 QAKKQAADAR
-212 PKYNIHA
+212 PDFNIHA
-219 MGGYDPAAENTE
+219 MGGYDPEAENTE

-246 KQVQYERQG
+246 KQVQYERRG

-336 LADSGAAGAAAATVL
+336 LADSGVAGAAAATVL

-390 YGGSNA
+390 YSGSNA
-396 ARTTVSEKLGRST
+396 ARTTVSEKLERST

-506 TKRLRTT
+506 AKRLRTT
-513 MKNAGLQAAT
+513 MKNVGLQAAT

-599 DVGQQNRAVLQFGE
+599 DVGQQNRAVQQFGE
-613 LAGTAAEGRLSAD
+613 LAGTAAEDRLSAD

-631 AQKIKSR
+631 AQRVKSR

-696 DSDMSRAREERTR
+696 DSDMSRTREERAR
-709 QTLRNSK
+709 QALRDSK
-716 YGQRVANELEEA
+716 YGQQVANELEEA
-728 MRLQGQTEGTDQPG
+728 MGRLEQAEDADQGATAA
-742 RMTSGMWA
+742 WA

-762 ISELRKKRVNPQAT
+762 ISELQRKRVNPQAT

-847 YSRQWHNAYEYGAAG
+847 YSRQWHNAYEYGAAN

-883 IAYDTGKAVHD
+883 IAYDTGKAVYD
-894 QRMDRER
+894 QRMAQER
-901 QKFPQESKGAAITRE
+901 KKFPQESKGAAITRE

-942 QRDSVDVMRQLARV
+942 QRDSVDVMRKLARV

-980 YRDGTVYLDINT
+980 YRDGTVYLDINA
-992 GKNRVGDMSQTA
+992 GKNRVGDMSETA
-1004 ILLTA
+1004 VLLTA
-1009 SHELTHFI
+1009 SHELTHFMQ
-1017 KEYNPAQYEQLRT
+1017 EYNPAQYEQLRD
-1030 FVVERLMEAEDV
+1030 FVVERLTEAEDV

-1049 RHRKDQPELS
+1049 RHQKNQPELS

-1076 QDSQAAAALAKQN
+1076 KDSQAAAALAKQN

-1117 KPEAQ
+1117 KPEAK

-1146 QQSEAETA
+1146 QQSGAETA
-1154 SKEKA
+1154 SGEKA
-1159 ASARG
+1159 AST
-1164 KASVRDGG
+1164 
-1172 GRIAR
+1172 
-1177 AVNGEDYW
+1177 
-1185 NDLSYR
+1185 
-1191 GYRRKVIPD
+1191 
-1200 SIRYAMFAD
+1200 
-1209 DPSEIRNYGDR
+1209 
-1220 FAAVRH
+1220 
-1226 DDLPKIDDF
+1226 
-1235 KEAIAEAWERDKA
+1235 
-1248 EYLLPPALEVFEDLS
+1248 
-1263 GAEVADHFDPVD
+1263 
-1275 ILDGADAWDTP
+1275 DT
-1286 ELITWAF
+1286 
-1293 SHGIFDEVGGIKTSD
+1293 
-1308 GAIVWD
+1308 
-1314 DSLIHDTSGDDGVW
+1314 
-1328 GGNLHQQSDTA
+1328 
-1339 AGESAAEV
+1339 GESAAEV

-1366 DTRDYKAAAA
+1366 DTRSHKAAAA

-1424 KMQAATNLSEMLLLA
+1424 KMQAATNLGEMLLLA

-1617 YGGDTYTPTAPAVEY
+1617 YGGDAYTPTAPAVEY

-1658 RNDSTLQR
+1658 RNDSALQR

-2045 IERAGVPI
+2045 IESAGVPI

-2096 AQNDLERGLLAQYQ
+2096 AQNAEERRILKWYR
-2110 EKAKSAARW
+2110 EVAKSLTEHEQLLENMR
-2119 ERWLDYHQQKL
+2119 QQL
-2130 ADHESGVHPLTTQ
+2130 ADHKSG
-2143 QVLLAREKAAQY
+2143 EKALSPGKVKDLEDY
-2155 AEMLDQLDGKL
+2155 TEYIVNKLDEEDRKL
-2166 LKIESMGPM
+2166 LKIESMGPV
-2175 RKLLERERSYVDDLL
+2175 RKLLEREREYVERRLA
-2190 TGAVAAEKEHFQADF
+2190 GAREEKDRYRAEF
-2205 EQRLQEAL
+2205 EQRLQDAR
-2213 RREQESLTQ
+2213 RREQESLAQ

-2243 TSQLADRLNTNTDK
+2243 TRQLADRLNTNTDK

-2387 ENRTFVRVA
+2387 ENRTFIRVA

-2419 ETFVAWDNALP
+2419 ETFVAWDNTLP

-2440 GRAIFEELQDGWDKL
+2440 GRAIFGELQDGWDKL

-2466 KGVITD
+2466 KSVITD

-2554 GRLLGQ
+2554 GRLLSQ

-2580 SKWGNEITMKRFGY
+2580 SKWGNEVTMKRFGY

-2691 TQTVQRSMTKAYGQ
+2691 TRTVQRAMTKAYGQ

-2726 RGEGFANKMIS
+2726 RGEVFAGKMIS

-2763 VLDYKYLAEA
+2763 VLDYKYLAKA

-2817 GSRLE
+2817 GSKLE

-2836 KVTWARLWRACKLE
+2836 KITWARLWRACKLE
-2850 VQEKQGLSGDELMEA
+2850 AREKQGLSGDELMKA
-2865 TAKRFR
+2865 TAQRFR

-2887 HMMRSS
+2887 NIMRSS
-2893 STFAK
+2893 STFSK
-2898 MATSFLSE
+2898 MFTSFMSE

-2936 NWKAAGRAYQAYV
+2936 NWKTAGRAYQAYV

-3072 LPLSAATREVITVW
+3072 LPLSAATREVITTW
-3086 NDTVGSVWPGMKRKT
+3086 NNTVGSVWPGMKRKT

-3118 GIGYDT
+3118 GISYDT
-3124 LSAAMEY
+3124 LSTAMEY

-3137 DKDAEGKTVSGSLKA
+3137 DKDAEGKTVSGSLKS
-3152 KYVAYIQSL
+3152 KYVAYIQSM

-3186 WT
+3186 WE

>member
-1 MPKQAAGSTARDRIL
+1 MAMQTGGGTARDRIMA
-16 SRARALDDDNKKYQ
+16 RARALDDEEKKK
-30 HQIQQVQQVRRE
+30 QQAQQPQQTRQSAR
-42 DTVPMRYRQGT
+42 TQVPMRYRQTAQEPGQEA
-53 PLAQQ
+53 AQQ
-58 PQTTAKERILSRA
+58 PQTTARDRIQARA
-71 KALGPQQIMSGNGDM
+71 RAMGQQRVMSGLGDL
-86 TLAEYQDALKRAEK
+86 TVEEYQYALKQAEK
-100 SIAQQDDRFGS
+100 SVAQQDDRFGS
-111 YRAKETYKKALLALS
+111 DRAKETYKKALLALS

-139 TDRGKNVQER
+139 TDFGKNVQER

-170 EIVAEQQEAQASAR
+170 EIVAEQQEAQAAAR

-231 ARKKADDMQQTYNQA
+231 ARKKADDMQRTYNQA

-396 ARTTVSEKLGRST
+396 ARTTVSEKLERST

-506 TKRLRTT
+506 AKRLQTT
-513 MKNAGLQAAT
+513 MKNVGLQAAT

-613 LAGTAAEGRLSAD
+613 LAGTAAEDRLSAD

-631 AQKIKSR
+631 AQKVKSR
-638 TEQGK
+638 TEQGE

-696 DSDMSRAREERTR
+696 DSNMSRAREERAR

-716 YGQRVANELEEA
+716 YGQQVANELEEA
-728 MRLQGQTEGTDQPG
+728 MGRRERTEDADQGATAA
-742 RMTSGMWA
+742 WA

-762 ISELRKKRVNPQAT
+762 ISELQRKRVNPQAT

-818 EMLAYLAADLKEG
+818 EMLVYLAADLKEG

-847 YSRQWHNAYEYGAAG
+847 YSRQWHNAYEYGAAN

-883 IAYDTGKAVHD
+883 IAYDTGKAVYD
-894 QRMDRER
+894 QRMAQER

-929 TYAPVTQETMTRR
+929 TYAPVTQEAMTRR
-942 QRDSVDVMRQLARV
+942 QRDSVEVMRQLARV
-956 TGVDVVFYQSRA
+956 SGVDVVFYQSRA
-968 NEKGEYTAANGF
+968 NGQGRYTEANGF
-980 YRDGTVYLDINT
+980 YRDGTVYLDINA
-992 GKNRVGDMSQTA
+992 GKNAVGDLSETA
-1004 ILLTA
+1004 VLLTA
-1009 SHELTHFI
+1009 AHELTHFI
-1017 KEYNPAQYEQLRT
+1017 QEYSPAQYEQLRD
-1030 FVVERLMEAEDV
+1030 FVVERLTEAEDV

-1049 RHRKDQPELS
+1049 RHQKDQPELS

-1076 QDSQAAAALAKQN
+1076 KDSQAAAALAKQN

-1103 VKKLQEAFRGLTAQ
+1103 VKRLQEAFRGLTARSR
-1117 KPEAQ
+1117 EAQ

-1131 QKIWDDALVG
+1131 QKIWDDALIG

-1146 QQSEAETA
+1146 QQSEAE
-1154 SKEKA
+1154 
-1159 ASARG
+1159 
-1164 KASVRDGG
+1164 
-1172 GRIAR
+1172 
-1177 AVNGEDYW
+1177 
-1185 NDLSYR
+1185 
-1191 GYRRKVIPD
+1191 
-1200 SIRYAMFAD
+1200 
-1209 DPSEIRNYGDR
+1209 
-1220 FAAVRH
+1220 
-1226 DDLPKIDDF
+1226 
-1235 KEAIAEAWERDKA
+1235 
-1248 EYLLPPALEVFEDLS
+1248 
-1263 GAEVADHFDPVD
+1263 
-1275 ILDGADAWDTP
+1275 
-1286 ELITWAF
+1286 
-1293 SHGIFDEVGGIKTSD
+1293 TSD

-1328 GGNLHQQSDTA
+1328 GDNLHQQSDPATGAPA
-1339 AGESAAEV
+1339 AQV
-1347 RYEIRRLDGQTMVV
+1347 RYEVRESKDETVSGIKEQIRRNAKALEAMEPVGSAMVSGIERMTIAQKRQWAETI
-1361 LDTQT
+1361 LRPTG
-1366 DTRDYKAAAA
+1366 YKVDRQGFGSIYFEPRHINQGLN
-1376 YLKALVNTEKPFS
+1376 YLKQDGEIAAFTMLPKVLKRGIVIESRENHKGRNFGTVTIAAPVEINGIRGNMAAVVQLTGKNHYHTHRIIMPDGSAFAFNAEKNTESKPAGALLQKS
-1389 TILADALP
+1389 T
-1397 VYAGKDLPSEYKGSE
+1397 
-1412 YTLGMHRGLREV
+1412 H
-1424 KMQAATNLSEMLLLA
+1424 ATPIES
-1439 EDGEWRENVK
+1439 VS
-1449 EKHGKDAQ
+1449 KH
-1457 NGWYRYKTRFA
+1457 
-1468 VPVLNAR
+1468 
-1475 KAVDHYAV
+1475 
-1483 YGGVLLIRN
+1483 
-1492 DADGKSYLYDMV
+1492 S
-1504 DVEKKKVISSPPFSA
+1504 
-1519 QAHSGVYE
+1519 
-1527 PKPSESIIRHEN
+1527 IRHEN

-1546 SMREPVEQAKDL
+1546 SVRDNTGRELTPAQQEYFRGSKARDENGNLLVMYHQTDGNFTVFDTEHKGAGTGDDETPFGVFLKKTSRDIGVRGKKQMQLYANIQNPLRVDNREQLVQSLARMSEEYASLKAESGNIDKEYGAKFEKAKRAFVDF
-1558 VAVHNLTEQNL
+1558 LTRWRKENP
-1569 QDALDLGGL
+1569 D
-1578 PMPSIAVV
+1578 
-1586 KSEQGHSMY
+1586 
-1595 GPISIVFGRD
+1595 
-1605 SIDPQADSRNKI
+1605 
-1617 YGGDTYTPTAPAVEY
+1617 APA
-1632 PVNYDRMRAVEKR
+1632 
-1645 LAGLSEKIAGGVF
+1645 
-1658 RNDSTLQR
+1658 
-1666 AGIDEESGMSAA
+1666 
-1678 ELADKLARD
+1678 
-1687 DSIRAAYLADQGKT
+1687 RAAYNAEGFDAAFNAEDEVVEEWT
-1701 LEPVM
+1701 R
-1706 QKKEFNRYGND
+1706 KKDEI
-1717 ALAKLVQQIGAQELA
+1717 AVLAKKAITN
-1732 GIEASIEAGDYQPVR
+1732 
-1747 EIEDMVRQ
+1747 
-1755 IIRDSYAEKHSA
+1755 A
-1767 LLNRKPELKEKR
+1767 LRANGY
-1779 LDRFMENNV
+1779 DG
-1788 TVFTVEDFVRDAWE
+1788 VF
-1802 YYQDQGATTSE
+1802 
-1813 IDRWATSDKLH
+1813 
-1824 EAASVED
+1824 
-1831 VKVWLLPQLEGVLGE
+1831 
-1846 PGIYNGSER
+1846 
-1855 FDRSGSRRSF
+1855 
-1865 SQLHWEYTLENIVRA
+1865 LEND
-1880 MAETQAARGGQTFG
+1880 
-1894 ASAKA
+1894 K
-1899 MQAVGSEDFQSI
+1899 GSWGRSTEAYIALDANQ
-1911 DEVKAA
+1911 VKN
-1917 SGRLGEVDTEQ
+1917 V
-1928 YKADV
+1928 
-1933 DAVEKRI
+1933 
-1940 EQATR
+1940 
-1945 AVMRENKPHSDNQ
+1945 DNQ
-1958 FDEMQIIGD
+1958 N
-1967 VMMQAAQGKQTEAAI
+1967 
-1982 RRAFSQE
+1982 
-1989 GYSISESTAREIRE
+1989 
-2003 VFRAATALPT
+2003 PT
-2013 GYFEAKP
+2013 T
-2020 QRAVRFD
+2020 D
-2027 EAKAVIVPDN
+2027 PD
-2037 ISRTLKKR
+2037 I
-2045 IERAGVPI
+2045 
-2053 MEYRAGDESQRLK
+2053 
-2066 QLNSDETWRF
+2066 RF

-2096 AQNDLERGLLAQYQ
+2096 ARNDLERGLLAQYQ

-2155 AEMLDQLDGKL
+2155 AEMLDQLDEKL

-2205 EQRLQEAL
+2205 EQRLQEAR
-2213 RREQESLTQ
+2213 RREQESLAQ

-2243 TSQLADRLNTNTDK
+2243 TRQLADRLNTNTDK

-2310 AFQQGAEGSEDA
+2310 AFQQGTEGSEDA

-2378 AVTKMNELL
+2378 AVAKMNELL

-2419 ETFVAWDNALP
+2419 ETFVAWDNTLP

-2440 GRAIFEELQDGWDKL
+2440 GRAIFGELQDGWDKL

-2466 KGVITD
+2466 KSVITD
-2472 EQARAWDTEVRQ
+2472 EQARAWDTEVRR

-2542 QDEHYKMDDQML
+2542 QDEHCKMDDQML

-2580 SKWGNEITMKRFGY
+2580 SKWGNEVTMKRFGY

-2684 NEAGQVN
+2684 NETGQVN
-2691 TQTVQRSMTKAYGQ
+2691 TRTVQRAMTKAYGQ

-2726 RGEGFANKMIS
+2726 RGEAFADKMIS

-2763 VLDYKYLAEA
+2763 VLDYKYLAKA

-2780 RQATAEMLEHSG
+2780 RRATAEMLEHSG

-2817 GSRLE
+2817 GSKLE

-2850 VQEKQGLSGDELMEA
+2850 TQEKQGLSGDELVKA
-2865 TAKRFR
+2865 TARRFR

-2887 HMMRSS
+2887 HIMRSS
-2893 STFAK
+2893 STFSK
-2898 MATSFLSE
+2898 MFTSFMSE

-2936 NWKAAGRAYQAYV
+2936 NWKTAGRAYQAYV

-2983 LHGNLASDLN
+2983 LRGNLASDLN

-3072 LPLSAATREVITVW
+3072 LPLSAATREVITTW
-3086 NDTVGSVWPGMKRKT
+3086 NNTVGSVWPGMKRKT

-3118 GIGYDT
+3118 DISYDK
-3124 LSAAMEY
+3124 LSTAMEY

-3152 KYVAYIQSL
+3152 KYVAYIQSM

-3174 LKNSTWS
+3174 LKISTWS

-3186 WT
+3186 WE

>member
-30 HQIQQVQQVRRE
+30 HQMQQVQQVLRE
-42 DTVPMRYRQGT
+42 DAAPMRYRQET

-58 PQTTAKERILSRA
+58 PQTTAKERVLSRA
-71 KALGPQQIMSGNGDM
+71 KAMGPQQIMAGSGDM

-111 YRAKETYKKALLALS
+111 DRAKGTYKKALLALS
-126 PVVSPVWTGVLAL
+126 PVVSPAWTGVLAL

-149 EAAAASKTAKWL
+149 EAAAASKTARWL

-170 EIVAEQQEAQASAR
+170 EIVAEQQEAQAAAR

-246 KQVQYERQG
+246 KQVQYERRG

-303 AGYSDTEIGELVTW
+303 AGYSDTEIGDLVTW

-322 DQEAYQKNVQWHEN
+322 DQEAYQKNVQWHEE

-375 GVDHPAN
+375 GVDRPAN

-396 ARTTVSEKLGRST
+396 ARTTVSEKLERST

-506 TKRLRTT
+506 AKRLRTT
-513 MKNAGLQAAT
+513 LKNVGLQAGT

-599 DVGQQNRAVLQFGE
+599 DVGQQNREMGKFTHLTEEIAKE
-613 LAGTAAEGRLSAD
+613 RLGQD
-626 GKDRL
+626 ETDRL
-631 AQKIKSR
+631 AKKLIEH
-638 TEQGK
+638 TEAGK
-643 TVSGGALREVMERTI
+643 RVSGYALREAANRNI
-658 EARNKETRENVRQR
+658 EYLNRSAAEEIREGVTVRLQ
-672 AQARLEELGDPNAE
+672 ELGE
-686 SVSRAVAQLY
+686 SRNVEKVGRAVARLY
-696 DSDMSRAREERTR
+696 ADADMSEAACREEKLVVERS
-709 QTLRNSK
+709 Q
-716 YGQRVANELEEA
+716 YGQRVLDELVDNGKFQISDGISGRAAESEWA
-728 MRLQGQTEGTDQPG
+728 DGLMQPLTERAYMEKSQKEYAERMRQIQK
-742 RMTSGMWA
+742 
-750 ENLPRYTSRGEY
+750 N
-762 ISELRKKRVNPQAT
+762 RVNPTAT

-883 IAYDTGKAVHD
+883 IAYDTGKDIYD
-894 QRMDRER
+894 QRMARER
-901 QKFPQESKGAAITRE
+901 QKFSQENKGAAITRE
-916 GTVSLKGATVGGV
+916 GTVSLAGATVQGQKLAAV
-929 TYAPVTQETMTRR
+929 VQETMTRR
-942 QRDSVDVMRQLARV
+942 QRDSVDIMRRLARV

-980 YRDGTVYLDINT
+980 YRDGTVYLDINA

-1146 QQSEAETA
+1146 QRSAAETA

-1164 KASVRDGG
+1164 KASVRGGG

-1191 GYRRKVIPD
+1191 GYRRKAIPD
-1200 SIRYAMFAD
+1200 SIGYAMFAD
-1209 DPSEIRNYGDR
+1209 DPSEARGYGDR

-1248 EYLLPPALEVFEDLS
+1248 EYLLPPALEGFEDLR

-1293 SHGIFDEVGGIKTSD
+1293 SHGIFDEAGGIKTSD

-1328 GGNLHQQSDTA
+1328 GDNLHRQSDPA
-1339 AGESAAEV
+1339 AGAPAAQV
-1347 RYEIRRLDGQTMVV
+1347 RYEVRESKDKDIVSVKQQLKASESELSKMTVVSRKNVTADIERMSTKQRLEWAVAELRASGYRVERPNGNTIEFRPKDINSG
-1361 LDTQT
+1361 L
-1366 DTRDYKAAAA
+1366 RYLSSAGEIAA
-1376 YLKALVNTEKPFS
+1376 YS
-1389 TILADALP
+1389 ALP
-1397 VYAGKDLPSEYKGSE
+1397 AVLKRGKEIYREANHKGRGYGTITFAAPVE
-1412 YTLGMHRGLREV
+1412 INGVRGNMAVVVRQTKGQRYDVHRILMPDGSAFVFQEKANAV
-1424 KMQAATNLSEMLLLA
+1424 STTVGGITEAASSSGGTTPTINTAS
-1439 EDGEWRENVK
+1439 
-1449 EKHGKDAQ
+1449 KDS
-1457 NGWYRYKTRFA
+1457 
-1468 VPVLNAR
+1468 
-1475 KAVDHYAV
+1475 
-1483 YGGVLLIRN
+1483 IR
-1492 DADGKSYLYDMV
+1492 
-1504 DVEKKKVISSPPFSA
+1504 
-1519 QAHSGVYE
+1519 SG
-1527 PKPSESIIRHEN
+1527 N

-1546 SMREPVEQAKDL
+1546 S
-1558 VAVHNLTEQNL
+1558 
-1569 QDALDLGGL
+1569 
-1578 PMPSIAVV
+1578 
-1586 KSEQGHSMY
+1586 
-1595 GPISIVFGRD
+1595 
-1605 SIDPQADSRNKI
+1605 
-1617 YGGDTYTPTAPAVEY
+1617 
-1632 PVNYDRMRAVEKR
+1632 
-1645 LAGLSEKIAGGVF
+1645 
-1658 RNDSTLQR
+1658 
-1666 AGIDEESGMSAA
+1666 
-1678 ELADKLARD
+1678 
-1687 DSIRAAYLADQGKT
+1687 
-1701 LEPVM
+1701 
-1706 QKKEFNRYGND
+1706 
-1717 ALAKLVQQIGAQELA
+1717 
-1732 GIEASIEAGDYQPVR
+1732 
-1747 EIEDMVRQ
+1747 
-1755 IIRDSYAEKHSA
+1755 
-1767 LLNRKPELKEKR
+1767 
-1779 LDRFMENNV
+1779 
-1788 TVFTVEDFVRDAWE
+1788 VRDN
-1802 YYQDQGATTSE
+1802 
-1813 IDRWATSDKLH
+1813 K
-1824 EAASVED
+1824 ED
-1831 VKVWLLPQLEGVLGE
+1831 VKTVEKYFGTTYNVNEAGYLLTDGKLLDMSGRHEGGPGGYRTVDHRDIADAFDGDYGDGSYSGGMVEFMRAGNIRLSPESGGINLSVKPNKAQLDTLDRYISKFRGE
-1846 PGIYNGSER
+1846 VMVD
-1855 FDRSGSRRSF
+1855 FDNAVGD
-1865 SQLHWEYTLENIVRA
+1865 TV
-1880 MAETQAARGGQTFG
+1880 
-1894 ASAKA
+1894 ASAA
-1899 MQAVGSEDFQSI
+1899 YRSRTYS
-1911 DEVKAA
+1911 
-1917 SGRLGEVDTEQ
+1917 
-1928 YKADV
+1928 
-1933 DAVEKRI
+1933 KRI
-1940 EQATR
+1940 LDDINAYF
-1945 AVMRENKPHSDNQ
+1945 DN
-1958 FDEMQIIGD
+1958 GT
-1967 VMMQAAQGKQTEAAI
+1967 V
-1982 RRAFSQE
+1982 
-1989 GYSISESTAREIRE
+1989 
-2003 VFRAATALPT
+2003 PT
-2013 GYFEAKP
+2013 GNA
-2020 QRAVRFD
+2020 D
-2027 EAKAVIVPDN
+2027 
-2037 ISRTLKKR
+2037 
-2045 IERAGVPI
+2045 
-2053 MEYRAGDESQRLK
+2053 
-2066 QLNSDETWRF
+2066 TWF
-2076 SVREAK
+2076 CVREAK

-2096 AQNDLERGLLAQYQ
+2096 ARNDLERGLLAQYQ
-2110 EKAKSAARW
+2110 EKAKSAAQW
-2119 ERWLDYHQQKL
+2119 ERWLDYHRQKL
-2130 ADHESGVHPLTTQ
+2130 ADHESGAHPLTTQ

-2155 AEMLDQLDGKL
+2155 AEKLDQLDEKL

-2190 TGAVAAEKEHFQADF
+2190 TGAVAAEKEHFRADF
-2205 EQRLQEAL
+2205 EQRLQDAR
-2213 RREQESLTQ
+2213 RREQESLAQ

-2243 TSQLADRLNTNTDK
+2243 TRQLADRLNTNTDK

-2310 AFQQGAEGSEDA
+2310 AFQQGTEGSEDA

-2419 ETFVAWDNALP
+2419 ETFVAWDNTLP

-2440 GRAIFEELQDGWDKL
+2440 GRAIFGELQDGWDKL

-2466 KGVITD
+2466 KSVITD

-2580 SKWGNEITMKRFGY
+2580 SKWGNEVTMKRFGY

-2691 TQTVQRSMTKAYGQ
+2691 TRTVQRAMTKAYGQ

-2726 RGEGFANKMIS
+2726 RGEAFADKMIS

-2763 VLDYKYLAEA
+2763 VLDYKYLAKA

-2817 GSRLE
+2817 GSKLE

-2836 KVTWARLWRACKLE
+2836 KITWARLWRACKLE
-2850 VQEKQGLSGDELMEA
+2850 VQEKQGLSGDELMKA
-2865 TAKRFR
+2865 TAQRFR

-2893 STFAK
+2893 STFSK
-2898 MATSFLSE
+2898 MFTSFMSE

-2922 KDKKA
+2922 KGKKA

-2936 NWKAAGRAYQAYV
+2936 NWKTAGRAYQAYV

-3072 LPLSAATREVITVW
+3072 MPLSAATREVITVW
-3086 NDTVGSVWPGMKRKT
+3086 NDTMGSVWPGMKCKT

-3106 LREAYNSYAKPA
+3106 LRGAYNSYAKPA

-3161 GLTPSQQKAMWLA
+3161 GLTPGQQKAMWLA

-3186 WT
+3186 WE

>member
-1 MPKQAAGSTARDRIL
+1 MAMQTGGGTARDRIMA
-16 SRARALDDDNKKYQ
+16 RARALDDEEKKK
-30 HQIQQVQQVRRE
+30 QQAQQPQQTRQSAR
-42 DTVPMRYRQGT
+42 TQVPMRYRQTAQEPGQEA
-53 PLAQQ
+53 AQQ
-58 PQTTAKERILSRA
+58 PQTTARDRIQARA
-71 KALGPQQIMSGNGDM
+71 RAMGQQRVMSGLGDL
-86 TLAEYQDALKRAEK
+86 TVEEYQYALKQAEK

-111 YRAKETYKKALLALS
+111 DRAKETYKKALLALS

-139 TDRGKNVQER
+139 TDFGKNVQER

-170 EIVAEQQEAQASAR
+170 EIVAEQQEAQAAAR

-231 ARKKADDMQQTYNQA
+231 ARKKADDMQRTYNQA

-396 ARTTVSEKLGRST
+396 ARTTVSEKLERST

-506 TKRLRTT
+506 AKRLQTT
-513 MKNAGLQAAT
+513 MKNVGLQAAT

-613 LAGTAAEGRLSAD
+613 LAGTAAEDRLSAD

-631 AQKIKSR
+631 AQKVKSR
-638 TEQGK
+638 TEQGE

-696 DSDMSRAREERTR
+696 DSNMSRAREERAR

-716 YGQRVANELEEA
+716 YGQQVANELEEA
-728 MRLQGQTEGTDQPG
+728 MGRRERTEDADQGATAA
-742 RMTSGMWA
+742 WA

-762 ISELRKKRVNPQAT
+762 ISELQRKRVNPQAT

-818 EMLAYLAADLKEG
+818 EMLVYLAADLKEG

-847 YSRQWHNAYEYGAAG
+847 YSRQWHNAYEYGAAN

-883 IAYDTGKAVHD
+883 IAYDTGKAVYD
-894 QRMDRER
+894 QRMAQER

-929 TYAPVTQETMTRR
+929 TYAPVTQEAMTRR
-942 QRDSVDVMRQLARV
+942 QRDSVEVMRQLARV
-956 TGVDVVFYQSRA
+956 SGVDVVFYQSRA
-968 NEKGEYTAANGF
+968 NGQGRYTEANGF
-980 YRDGTVYLDINT
+980 YRDGTVYLDINA
-992 GKNRVGDMSQTA
+992 GKNAVGDLSETA
-1004 ILLTA
+1004 VLLTA
-1009 SHELTHFI
+1009 AHELTHFI
-1017 KEYNPAQYEQLRT
+1017 QEYSPAQYEQLRD
-1030 FVVERLMEAEDV
+1030 FVVERLTEAEDV

-1049 RHRKDQPELS
+1049 RHQKDQPELS

-1076 QDSQAAAALAKQN
+1076 KDSQAAAALAKQN

-1103 VKKLQEAFRGLTAQ
+1103 VKRLQEAFRGLTARSR
-1117 KPEAQ
+1117 EAQ

-1131 QKIWDDALVG
+1131 QKIWDDALIG

-1146 QQSEAETA
+1146 QQSEAE
-1154 SKEKA
+1154 
-1159 ASARG
+1159 
-1164 KASVRDGG
+1164 
-1172 GRIAR
+1172 
-1177 AVNGEDYW
+1177 
-1185 NDLSYR
+1185 
-1191 GYRRKVIPD
+1191 
-1200 SIRYAMFAD
+1200 
-1209 DPSEIRNYGDR
+1209 
-1220 FAAVRH
+1220 
-1226 DDLPKIDDF
+1226 
-1235 KEAIAEAWERDKA
+1235 
-1248 EYLLPPALEVFEDLS
+1248 
-1263 GAEVADHFDPVD
+1263 
-1275 ILDGADAWDTP
+1275 
-1286 ELITWAF
+1286 
-1293 SHGIFDEVGGIKTSD
+1293 TSD

-1328 GGNLHQQSDTA
+1328 GDNLHQQSDPATGAPA
-1339 AGESAAEV
+1339 AQV
-1347 RYEIRRLDGQTMVV
+1347 RYEVRESKDETVSGIKEQIRRNAKALEAMEPVGSAMVSGIERMTIAQKRQWAETI
-1361 LDTQT
+1361 LRPTG
-1366 DTRDYKAAAA
+1366 YKVDRQGFGSIYFEPRHINQGLN
-1376 YLKALVNTEKPFS
+1376 YLKQDGEIAAFTMLPKVLKRGIVIESRENHKGRNFGTVTIAAPVEINGIRGNMAAVVQLTGKNHYHTHRIIMPDGSAFAFNAEKNTESKPAGALLQKS
-1389 TILADALP
+1389 T
-1397 VYAGKDLPSEYKGSE
+1397 
-1412 YTLGMHRGLREV
+1412 H
-1424 KMQAATNLSEMLLLA
+1424 ATPIES
-1439 EDGEWRENVK
+1439 VS
-1449 EKHGKDAQ
+1449 KH
-1457 NGWYRYKTRFA
+1457 
-1468 VPVLNAR
+1468 
-1475 KAVDHYAV
+1475 
-1483 YGGVLLIRN
+1483 
-1492 DADGKSYLYDMV
+1492 S
-1504 DVEKKKVISSPPFSA
+1504 
-1519 QAHSGVYE
+1519 
-1527 PKPSESIIRHEN
+1527 IRHEN

-1546 SMREPVEQAKDL
+1546 SVRDNTGRELTPAQQEYFRGSKARDENGNLLVMYHQTDGNFTVFDTEHKGAGTGDDETPFGVFLKKTSRDIGVRGKKQMQLYANIQNPLRVDNREQLVQSLARMSEEYASLKAESGNIDKEYGAKFEKAKRAFVDF
-1558 VAVHNLTEQNL
+1558 LTRWRKENP
-1569 QDALDLGGL
+1569 D
-1578 PMPSIAVV
+1578 
-1586 KSEQGHSMY
+1586 
-1595 GPISIVFGRD
+1595 
-1605 SIDPQADSRNKI
+1605 
-1617 YGGDTYTPTAPAVEY
+1617 APA
-1632 PVNYDRMRAVEKR
+1632 
-1645 LAGLSEKIAGGVF
+1645 
-1658 RNDSTLQR
+1658 
-1666 AGIDEESGMSAA
+1666 
-1678 ELADKLARD
+1678 
-1687 DSIRAAYLADQGKT
+1687 RAAYNAEGFDAAFNAEDEVVEEWT
-1701 LEPVM
+1701 R
-1706 QKKEFNRYGND
+1706 KKDEI
-1717 ALAKLVQQIGAQELA
+1717 AVLAKKAITN
-1732 GIEASIEAGDYQPVR
+1732 
-1747 EIEDMVRQ
+1747 
-1755 IIRDSYAEKHSA
+1755 A
-1767 LLNRKPELKEKR
+1767 LRANGY
-1779 LDRFMENNV
+1779 DG
-1788 TVFTVEDFVRDAWE
+1788 VF
-1802 YYQDQGATTSE
+1802 
-1813 IDRWATSDKLH
+1813 
-1824 EAASVED
+1824 
-1831 VKVWLLPQLEGVLGE
+1831 
-1846 PGIYNGSER
+1846 
-1855 FDRSGSRRSF
+1855 
-1865 SQLHWEYTLENIVRA
+1865 LEND
-1880 MAETQAARGGQTFG
+1880 
-1894 ASAKA
+1894 K
-1899 MQAVGSEDFQSI
+1899 GSWGRSTEAYIALDANQ
-1911 DEVKAA
+1911 VKN
-1917 SGRLGEVDTEQ
+1917 V
-1928 YKADV
+1928 
-1933 DAVEKRI
+1933 
-1940 EQATR
+1940 
-1945 AVMRENKPHSDNQ
+1945 DNQ
-1958 FDEMQIIGD
+1958 N
-1967 VMMQAAQGKQTEAAI
+1967 
-1982 RRAFSQE
+1982 
-1989 GYSISESTAREIRE
+1989 
-2003 VFRAATALPT
+2003 PT
-2013 GYFEAKP
+2013 T
-2020 QRAVRFD
+2020 D
-2027 EAKAVIVPDN
+2027 PD
-2037 ISRTLKKR
+2037 I
-2045 IERAGVPI
+2045 
-2053 MEYRAGDESQRLK
+2053 
-2066 QLNSDETWRF
+2066 RF

-2096 AQNDLERGLLAQYQ
+2096 ARNDLERGLLAQYQ

-2155 AEMLDQLDGKL
+2155 AEMLDQLDEKL

-2205 EQRLQEAL
+2205 EQRLQEAR
-2213 RREQESLTQ
+2213 RREQESLAQ

-2243 TSQLADRLNTNTDK
+2243 TRQLADRLNTNTDK

-2310 AFQQGAEGSEDA
+2310 AFQQGTEGSEDA

-2378 AVTKMNELL
+2378 AVAKMNELL

-2419 ETFVAWDNALP
+2419 ETFVAWDNTLP

-2440 GRAIFEELQDGWDKL
+2440 GRAIFGELQDGWDKL

-2466 KGVITD
+2466 KSVITD
-2472 EQARAWDTEVRQ
+2472 EQARAWDTEVRR

-2542 QDEHYKMDDQML
+2542 QDEHCKMDDQML

-2580 SKWGNEITMKRFGY
+2580 SKWGNEVTMKRFGY

-2684 NEAGQVN
+2684 NETGQVN
-2691 TQTVQRSMTKAYGQ
+2691 TRTVQRAMTKAYGQ

-2726 RGEGFANKMIS
+2726 RGEAFADKMIS

-2763 VLDYKYLAEA
+2763 VLDYKYLAKA

-2780 RQATAEMLEHSG
+2780 RRATAEMLEHSG

-2817 GSRLE
+2817 GSKLE

-2850 VQEKQGLSGDELMEA
+2850 TQEKQGLSGDELVKA
-2865 TAKRFR
+2865 TARRFR

-2887 HMMRSS
+2887 HIMRSS
-2893 STFAK
+2893 STFSK
-2898 MATSFLSE
+2898 MFTSFMSE

-2936 NWKAAGRAYQAYV
+2936 NWKTAGRAYQAYV

-2983 LHGNLASDLN
+2983 LRGNLASDLN

-3072 LPLSAATREVITVW
+3072 LPLSAATREVITTW
-3086 NDTVGSVWPGMKRKT
+3086 NNTVGSVWPGMKRKT

-3118 GIGYDT
+3118 DISYDK
-3124 LSAAMEY
+3124 LSTAMEY

-3152 KYVAYIQSL
+3152 KYVAYIQSM

-3174 LKNSTWS
+3174 LKISTWS

-3186 WT
+3186 WE

>member
-30 HQIQQVQQVRRE
+30 HQMQQVQQVRRE

-71 KALGPQQIMSGNGDM
+71 KALGPQEIMSGNGDM

-170 EIVAEQQEAQASAR
+170 EIVAEQQEAQAAAQ

-246 KQVQYERQG
+246 KQVQYERRG

-396 ARTTVSEKLGRST
+396 ARTTVSEKLERST

-497 TLKPAQGTL
+497 ALKPAQGTL
-506 TKRLRTT
+506 AKRLRTT
-513 MKNAGLQAAT
+513 MKNVGLQAAT

-599 DVGQQNRAVLQFGE
+599 DVGQQNRAVQQFGE
-613 LAGTAAEGRLSAD
+613 LAGTAAEDRLSAD

-631 AQKIKSR
+631 AQKVKSR

-696 DSDMSRAREERTR
+696 DSDMSRTREERAR

-728 MRLQGQTEGTDQPG
+728 MRLQGQTEGTDQSG

-762 ISELRKKRVNPQAT
+762 ISELQRKRVNPKAT

-874 DQLNETQRG
+874 DRLNETQRG
-883 IAYDTGKAVHD
+883 IAYDTGKAVYD
-894 QRMDRER
+894 QRMAQER

-968 NEKGEYTAANGF
+968 NEKGKYTAANGF
-980 YRDGTVYLDINT
+980 YRDGTVYLDINA
-992 GKNRVGDMSQTA
+992 GKNRVGDMSETA
-1004 ILLTA
+1004 VLLTA

-1017 KEYNPAQYEQLRT
+1017 QEYNPAQYEQLRD
-1030 FVVERLMEAEDV
+1030 FVVERLTEAEDV

-1049 RHRKDQPELS
+1049 RHQKNQPELS

-1076 QDSQAAAALAKQN
+1076 KDSQAAAALAKQN

-1146 QQSEAETA
+1146 QQSGAETA
-1154 SKEKA
+1154 SGEKA
-1159 ASARG
+1159 ASTRG
-1164 KASVRDGG
+1164 KASARDGG

-1200 SIRYAMFAD
+1200 SIGYAMFAD
-1209 DPSEIRNYGDR
+1209 DPSEARGYGDR

-1314 DSLIHDTSGDDGVW
+1314 DSLIHDTTGDDGVW
-1328 GGNLHQQSDTA
+1328 GDNLHQQSGPA
-1339 AGESAAEV
+1339 AGASAAQV

-1366 DTRDYKAAAA
+1366 DTRSHKAAAA
-1376 YLKALVNTEKPFS
+1376 YLKALVNAEKPFS

-1424 KMQAATNLSEMLLLA
+1424 KMQAATNLDEMLLLA

-1449 EKHGKDAQ
+1449 EKHGKDTQ

-1527 PKPSESIIRHEN
+1527 PKPSESIIRPEN

-1546 SMREPVEQAKDL
+1546 SVRDNTGRELTPAQQEFFRNSKARDENGNLLVMYHQTDGDFTVFDTKHKGAGTGDDETPFGVFLKKTSRDIGVRGKKQMQLYANIQNPLRVDNRKQLVQSLARMSEEYASLKAESGNIDKEYGAKFEKAKRAFVDF
-1558 VAVHNLTEQNL
+1558 LTRWRKENPDAPARAAYNAEGFDAAFNAEDEVVKEWTKK
-1569 QDALDLGGL
+1569 QDALALKAKKAATAALRENGYDGVFLEKDQGSWGR
-1578 PMPSIAVV
+1578 STEAYIALDPAQV
-1586 KSEQGHSMY
+1586 KN
-1595 GPISIVFGRD
+1595 
-1605 SIDPQADSRNKI
+1605 IDNL
-1617 YGGDTYTPTAPAVEY
+1617 TPTGDPDIRYQARV
-1632 PVNYDRMRAVEKR
+1632 
-1645 LAGLSEKIAGGVF
+1645 G
-1658 RNDSTLQR
+1658 T
-1666 AGIDEESGMSAA
+1666 DEESGRPIYQSNFPKGTPKAAKAERILKLIQSVWSKKPLPLVVRDADGTTRAIKAQFDPTYDEKAGTRSDASKLMGGNRHGSAA
-1678 ELADKLARD
+1678 EQRVTLDLADDYYEIAEGATYNYSKAETGKDSVTHQGVKQWHYFVNNILFQEYGESETAPYRVTINVKERSDGSYVYSFNAERQNERSSTRRTLHADVRD
-1687 DSIRAAYLADQGKT
+1687 NAESVVPNAQPSTNSIRPSA
-1701 LEPVM
+1701 
-1706 QKKEFNRYGND
+1706 GN
-1717 ALAKLVQQIGAQELA
+1717 
-1732 GIEASIEAGDYQPVR
+1732 
-1747 EIEDMVRQ
+1747 
-1755 IIRDSYAEKHSA
+1755 
-1767 LLNRKPELKEKR
+1767 
-1779 LDRFMENNV
+1779 
-1788 TVFTVEDFVRDAWE
+1788 
-1802 YYQDQGATTSE
+1802 
-1813 IDRWATSDKLH
+1813 
-1824 EAASVED
+1824 
-1831 VKVWLLPQLEGVLGE
+1831 
-1846 PGIYNGSER
+1846 
-1855 FDRSGSRRSF
+1855 
-1865 SQLHWEYTLENIVRA
+1865 
-1880 MAETQAARGGQTFG
+1880 
-1894 ASAKA
+1894 
-1899 MQAVGSEDFQSI
+1899 
-1911 DEVKAA
+1911 
-1917 SGRLGEVDTEQ
+1917 
-1928 YKADV
+1928 
-1933 DAVEKRI
+1933 
-1940 EQATR
+1940 
-1945 AVMRENKPHSDNQ
+1945 
-1958 FDEMQIIGD
+1958 
-1967 VMMQAAQGKQTEAAI
+1967 
-1982 RRAFSQE
+1982 SQE
-1989 GYSISESTAREIRE
+1989 
-2003 VFRAATALPT
+2003 
-2013 GYFEAKP
+2013 K
-2020 QRAVRFD
+2020 
-2027 EAKAVIVPDN
+2027 
-2037 ISRTLKKR
+2037 
-2045 IERAGVPI
+2045 
-2053 MEYRAGDESQRLK
+2053 
-2066 QLNSDETWRF
+2066 F

-2096 AQNDLERGLLAQYQ
+2096 AQNDLERELLAQYQ

-2155 AEMLDQLDGKL
+2155 TEMLDQLDEKL

-2205 EQRLQEAL
+2205 EQRLQEAR
-2213 RREQESLTQ
+2213 RREQESLAQ
-2222 YRERRE
+2222 YRERWE

-2243 TSQLADRLNTNTDK
+2243 TRQLADRLNTNTDK

-2387 ENRTFVRVA
+2387 ENRTFIRVA

-2419 ETFVAWDNALP
+2419 ETFVAWDNTLP

-2466 KGVITD
+2466 KSVITD
-2472 EQARAWDTEVRQ
+2472 ERARAWDTEVRQ
-2484 VELLDQEGETV
+2484 VELLNQEGETV

-2580 SKWGNEITMKRFGY
+2580 SKWGNEVTMKRFGY

-2691 TQTVQRSMTKAYGQ
+2691 TRTVQRAMTKAYGQ

-2726 RGEGFANKMIS
+2726 RGEAFADKMIS

-2763 VLDYKYLAEA
+2763 VLDYKYLAKA

-2817 GSRLE
+2817 GSKLE

-2836 KVTWARLWRACKLE
+2836 KITWARLWRACKLE
-2850 VQEKQGLSGDELMEA
+2850 VREKQGLSGDELMKA
-2865 TAKRFR
+2865 TAQRFR

-2887 HMMRSS
+2887 NIMRSS
-2893 STFAK
+2893 STFSK
-2898 MATSFLSE
+2898 MFTSFLSE

-3072 LPLSAATREVITVW
+3072 LPLSAATREVITTW
-3086 NDTVGSVWPGMKRKT
+3086 NNTVGSVWPGMKRKT

-3118 GIGYDT
+3118 GISYDT
-3124 LSAAMEY
+3124 LSTAMEY

-3186 WT
+3186 WE

>member
-58 PQTTAKERILSRA
+58 TQTTAKERILPRA
-71 KALGPQQIMSGNGDM
+71 KAMGPQQIMSGNGDM

-100 SIAQQDDRFGS
+100 SIAQKNDRFS
-111 YRAKETYKKALLALS
+111 SDRAKGTYKKALLALS
-126 PVVSPVWTGVLAL
+126 PVVSPAWTGALAL
-139 TDRGKNVQER
+139 TDWGKNLQER

-170 EIVAEQQEAQASAR
+170 EIVAEQQEAQAAAQ

-191 LDLAEYERLLE
+191 LDLAEYERLLG

-396 ARTTVSEKLGRST
+396 ARTTVSEKLERST

-506 TKRLRTT
+506 AKRLRTT
-513 MKNAGLQAAT
+513 MKNVGLQAAT

-599 DVGQQNRAVLQFGE
+599 DVGRQNSAVQQFSE
-613 LAGTAAEGRLSAD
+613 LAGTAAEDRLSAD

-658 EARNKETRENVRQR
+658 EARNQETRENVRRR

-696 DSDMSRAREERTR
+696 DGDMSRTREERAR
-709 QTLRNSK
+709 QTLRDSK
-716 YGQRVANELEEA
+716 YGQQVANELEEA
-728 MRLQGQTEGTDQPG
+728 MGRREQAEDADQGATAA
-742 RMTSGMWA
+742 WA

-762 ISELRKKRVNPQAT
+762 ISELQRKRVNPQAT

-786 NAETGQ
+786 NAETGR

-847 YSRQWHNAYEYGAAG
+847 YSRQWHNAYEYGAAN

-883 IAYDTGKAVHD
+883 IAYDTGKAVYD

-916 GTVSLKGATVGGV
+916 GTLSLKGATVGGV

-980 YRDGTVYLDINT
+980 YRDGTVYLDINA

-1076 QDSQAAAALAKQN
+1076 KDSQAAAALAKQN

-1122 ALTRYAKEL
+1122 ALTRYAEEL

-1154 SKEKA
+1154 SGEKA
-1159 ASARG
+1159 ASTRVKASARG
-1164 KASVRDGG
+1164 GG

-1191 GYRRKVIPD
+1191 GYRHEVIPD
-1200 SIRYAMFAD
+1200 YIGYAMFAD
-1209 DPSEIRNYGDR
+1209 DPSEAGNYGDR

-1275 ILDGADAWDTP
+1275 ILDGADAWDMP

-1314 DSLIHDTSGDDGVW
+1314 DSLIHDISGDDGVW
-1328 GGNLHQQSDTA
+1328 GDNLHRQSDPA
-1339 AGESAAEV
+1339 AGESAAQV
-1347 RYEIRRLDGQTMVV
+1347 RYEIRRLDGQTTVV
-1361 LDTQT
+1361 LDTQP
-1366 DTRDYKAAAA
+1366 DTRSHKAAAA
-1376 YLKALVNTEKPFS
+1376 YLKALVNAEKPFS

-1424 KMQAATNLSEMLLLA
+1424 KMQAATNLDEMLLLA

-1449 EKHGKDAQ
+1449 DKHGKDAQ

-1546 SMREPVEQAKDL
+1546 SVRDSAGRELTEAQQEYFKDSKVRDADGKLKPVYHGSAAIFTKFSADFMSQNGSSEGQGFYFTDYKPMAQGYEKNGGQLLEGYLDIKKPLSDSEVTLTAAEVKQLIKAVDPTGDDL
-1558 VAVHNLTEQNL
+1558 VLN
-1569 QDALDLGGL
+1569 
-1578 PMPSIAVV
+1578 
-1586 KSEQGHSMY
+1586 Y
-1595 GPISIVFGRD
+1595 
-1605 SIDPQADSRNKI
+1605 DSR
-1617 YGGDTYTPTAPAVEY
+1617 GGIGYPSRAWYNRSVEDTL
-1632 PVNYDRMRAVEKR
+1632 RATMST
-1645 LAGLSEKIAGGVF
+1645 SES
-1658 RNDSTLQR
+1658 DSEIL
-1666 AGIDEESGMSAA
+1666 A
-1678 ELADKLARD
+1678 ELANGMGNP
-1687 DSIRAAYLADQGKT
+1687 GKVLKT
-1701 LEPVM
+1701 
-1706 QKKEFNRYGND
+1706 
-1717 ALAKLVQQIGAQELA
+1717 
-1732 GIEASIEAGDYQPVR
+1732 VR
-1747 EIEDMVRQ
+1747 E
-1755 IIRDSYAEKHSA
+1755 
-1767 LLNRKPELKEKR
+1767 LLGY
-1779 LDRFMENNV
+1779 DG
-1788 TVFTVEDFVRDAWE
+1788 
-1802 YYQDQGATTSE
+1802 Y
-1813 IDRWATSDKLH
+1813 
-1824 EAASVED
+1824 
-1831 VKVWLLPQLEGVLGE
+1831 
-1846 PGIYNGSER
+1846 
-1855 FDRSGSRRSF
+1855 
-1865 SQLHWEYTLENIVRA
+1865 IV
-1880 MAETQAARGGQTFG
+1880 
-1894 ASAKA
+1894 
-1899 MQAVGSEDFQSI
+1899 
-1911 DEVKAA
+1911 
-1917 SGRLGEVDTEQ
+1917 
-1928 YKADV
+1928 
-1933 DAVEKRI
+1933 
-1940 EQATR
+1940 
-1945 AVMRENKPHSDNQ
+1945 ENKYDNATVYVAFDSSQ
-1958 FDEMQIIGD
+1958 FKNADN
-1967 VMMQAAQGKQTEAAI
+1967 KT
-1982 RRAFSQE
+1982 
-1989 GYSISESTAREIRE
+1989 
-2003 VFRAATALPT
+2003 PT
-2013 GYFEAKP
+2013 T
-2020 QRAVRFD
+2020 D
-2027 EAKAVIVPDN
+2027 PD
-2037 ISRTLKKR
+2037 I
-2045 IERAGVPI
+2045 
-2053 MEYRAGDESQRLK
+2053 
-2066 QLNSDETWRF
+2066 RF
-2076 SVREAK
+2076 SMREAK

-2096 AQNDLERGLLAQYQ
+2096 AQNAEERRILKWYR
-2110 EKAKSAARW
+2110 EVAKSLTEHEQLLENMRQ
-2119 ERWLDYHQQKL
+2119 RL
-2130 ADHESGVHPLTTQ
+2130 ADHKSG
-2143 QVLLAREKAAQY
+2143 EKALSPGKVKDLEDY
-2155 AEMLDQLDGKL
+2155 TEYIVNKLDEEDRKL
-2166 LKIESMGPM
+2166 LKIESMGPV
-2175 RKLLERERSYVDDLL
+2175 RKLLEREREYVERRLA
-2190 TGAVAAEKEHFQADF
+2190 GAREEKDRYRAEF
-2205 EQRLQEAL
+2205 EQRLQDAR
-2213 RREQESLTQ
+2213 RREQESLAQ

-2243 TSQLADRLNTNTDK
+2243 TRQLADRLNTNTDK

-2269 QLLTALD
+2269 HLLTALD

-2310 AFQQGAEGSEDA
+2310 AFQQGTEGSEDA

-2387 ENRTFVRVA
+2387 ENHTFVRVA

-2405 LHRRGQYKGAAEKA
+2405 LHRRGQHQGTAEKA

-2535 LRKKTIK
+2535 LHKKTIK

-2580 SKWGNEITMKRFGY
+2580 SKWGNEVTMKRFGY

-2671 DAQKWYNYKDSVK
+2671 DAQKWYNYKDSAK
-2684 NEAGQVN
+2684 NETGQVN
-2691 TQTVQRSMTKAYGQ
+2691 TRTVQRAMTKAYGQ

-2726 RGEGFANKMIS
+2726 RGEAFADKMIS

-2763 VLDYKYLAEA
+2763 VLDYKYLAKA
-2773 FGDRTGT
+2773 FGNGGRATDTVELPKGPVSKNVIEKAWTALLEKTGT
-2780 RQATAEMLEHSG
+2780 RQAMAEMLKHSG

-2817 GSRLE
+2817 GSKLE
-2822 DLVDKS
+2822 DVVDKS
-2828 MAAAELGD
+2828 MLMAEWGD
-2836 KVTWARLWRACKLE
+2836 KLTWARLWRACKLE
-2850 VQEKQGLSGDELMEA
+2850 VQEKHGLSGDELMKA
-2865 TAKRFR
+2865 TAQRFR
-2871 DVIYQTQVI
+2871 EVIYQTQVI

-2898 MATSFLSE
+2898 MATSFMSE

-2936 NWKAAGRAYQAYV
+2936 NWKTAGRAYQAYV

-2972 LWEKLWNAFGG
+2972 LWEKLWSAFGG

-3012 NGRMDTEG
+3012 NGRMDTEA

-3072 LPLSAATREVITVW
+3072 LPLSAFTREVITVW
-3086 NDTVGSVWPGMKRKT
+3086 NDTVGSVWPGLKRKT

-3124 LSAAMEY
+3124 LGTAMEY

-3186 WT
+3186 WE

>member
-1 MPKQAAGSTARDRIL
+1 MAMQTGGGTARDRIMA
-16 SRARALDDDNKKYQ
+16 RARALDDEEKKK
-30 HQIQQVQQVRRE
+30 QQAQQPQQTRQSAQAQ
-42 DTVPMRYRQGT
+42 VPMRYRQAAQEPGQEA
-53 PLAQQ
+53 AQQ
-58 PQTTAKERILSRA
+58 PQTTARDRIQARA
-71 KALGPQQIMSGNGDM
+71 RAMGQQRVMSGLGDL
-86 TLAEYQDALKRAEK
+86 TVEEYQYALKQA
-100 SIAQQDDRFGS
+100 
-111 YRAKETYKKALLALS
+111 
-126 PVVSPVWTGVLAL
+126 
-139 TDRGKNVQER
+139 
-149 EAAAASKTAKWL
+149 EAASPKRDENPGFFSRVGKWL
-161 FGKSQKTPE
+161 VGKTEKTPE
-170 EIVAEQQEAQASAR
+170 EIVAEQWDTLEAAR
-184 RREELAS
+184 KREELAS
-191 LDLAEYERLLE
+191 LDLDEYEKLLE
-202 QAKKEAAGQQ
+202 RAKKQAADAR
-212 PKYNIHA
+212 PDFNIHA
-219 MGGYDPAAENTE
+219 MGAYDAAAENTP
-231 ARKKADDMQQTYNQA
+231 AQRKADEMQQTYNLA
-246 KQVQYERQG
+246 RQVQFERQG
-255 LEALGKL
+255 EQALAQL
-262 NRKQL
+262 TPKQL
-267 AAVETLVETPETGTA
+267 EAVETLVQTPATGTS
-282 VMSARVA
+282 VMSAGVA
-289 QDSRRKQATDTLKA
+289 RENARDQAYSVLLEG
-303 AGYSDTEIGELVTW
+303 GYSYKTISDLVTW
-317 RSRQK
+317 RSRQQDK
-322 DQEAYQKNVQWHEN
+322 EAYQKTVQWHED
-336 LADSGAAGAAAATVL
+336 LADSGVLGGAAATVL
-351 SVPENLLSGLGA
+351 SVPENLLSGVGA
-363 ADLAMQNAQKLG
+363 IDVALQKANQTG
-375 GVDHPAN
+375 GEERPVN
-382 YYTPAMRL
+382 YYSAPMRL
-390 YGGSNA
+390 YGGANA
-396 ARTTVSEKLGRST
+396 ARETVGQKLERNT

-419 SVAYNIGTSMMDSG
+419 STAYGIGTSMLDSG
-433 ATAALAAIGVPP
+433 ATVALAAIGVPP
-445 MVGSAFLGG
+445 VVGSSLLGG
-454 SAATA
+454 AAATG
-459 AMVDAKERGIDD
+459 AMVDAKDRGVDD
-471 TNALWTGLFAGVA
+471 THALWTGVFAGVA
-484 ETLFEDVSLERLL
+484 ETLFEDVSLEKLL
-497 TLKPAQGTL
+497 KLDVPQGTL
-506 TKRLRTT
+506 RQRMQTT
-513 MKNAGLQAAT
+513 LKNTLLQAGT
-523 EGSEELFTSF
+523 EGSEELFTDF

-541 INGGLSEYGTAVR
+541 INGGLSEYDTAVR
-554 AYMDQGMSHQ
+554 AYMDQGLSQ
-564 TATAKAS
+564 KEASQKAG
-571 ADLAGQMAMDFVAGG
+571 ADLAARMALDFVAGG
-586 IAGGLMAGGKSAI
+586 VAGGLMAGGKAAI
-599 DVGQQNRAVLQFGE
+599 DNAGQNREMRQYSD
-613 LAGTAAEGRLSAD
+613 LAPAAAEE
-626 GKDRL
+626 RL
-631 AQKIKSR
+631 AADPGSR
-638 TEQGK
+638 AARRVQRQVQQGK
-643 TVSGGALREVMERTI
+643 PVSGAALRETMAQNV
-658 EARNKETRENVRQR
+658 EAQNQAVTEQVRKL
-672 AQARLEELGDPNAE
+672 AQQRLEELGDTQAE
-686 SVSRAVAQLY
+686 KTSRAVAQLY
-696 DSDMSRAREERTR
+696 DQELPWYRRELARKA
-709 QTLRNSK
+709 LRSSE
-716 YGQRVANELEEA
+716 YGQRVANEMEDAVETGRVRTLLEQAGE
-728 MRLQGQTEGTDQPG
+728 TEDAARVP
-742 RMTSGMWA
+742 RWTSGEWA
-750 ENLPRYTSRGEY
+750 ENLPRYTSQGAY
-762 ISELRKKRVNPQAT
+762 INQLMERRVNPSAT
-776 DRRPVTGYKY
+776 DKRPVTGFRY
-786 NAETGQ
+786 NQETGQ
-792 LDAIVKGEDGKTE
+792 LDAIVKGEDGKVE

-811 AATTGQQ
+811 AATTGRQ
-818 EMLAYLAADLKEG
+818 EWLADLAADLKEA
-831 APAMIASYL
+831 APTMIASYME
-840 DGQDLET
+840 GQDVQIF
-847 YSRQWHNAYEYGAAG
+847 SRQWHNAYEYGAAG
-862 VKRDYAMASQAV
+862 VKKDYAMNSQAV
-874 DQLNETQRG
+874 DQLNATQREL
-883 IAYDTGKAVHD
+883 AYDAGAAARAV
-894 QRMDRER
+894 QQAQERM
-901 QKFPQESKGAAITRE
+901 KFPRE
-916 GTVSLKGATVGGV
+916 GQDTGMAREGAVSLKGATVGGV

-942 QRDSVDVMRQLARV
+942 QRDSVEVMRQLARV

-980 YRDGTVYLDINT
+980 YRDGTVYLDINA
-992 GKNRVGDMSQTA
+992 GKNRVGDMSETA
-1004 ILLTA
+1004 VLLTA

-1017 KEYNPAQYEQLRT
+1017 KEYNPAQYEQLRD
-1030 FVVERLMEAEDV
+1030 FVVERLTEAEDV
-1042 DLDALVQ
+1042 DLDDLVQ
-1049 RHRKDQPELS
+1049 RHQKNQPELS

-1076 QDSQAAAALAKQN
+1076 KDSQAAAALAKQN

-1103 VKKLQEAFRGLTAQ
+1103 VKRLQEAMRGLTAQ

-1154 SKEKA
+1154 SGAKA
-1159 ASARG
+1159 ASTRG
-1164 KASVRDGG
+1164 KASARDGG

-1177 AVNGEDYW
+1177 AVNGESAAQVRYEVRESKDK
-1185 NDLSYR
+1185 DIVSVKQQLKASESELSKMPVVSRKNVTADIERMSTKQRLEWAVAELRASGYRVERPNGNTIEFSPKDINSGLRYLSSAGEIAAYSALPAVLKRGKEIYREANHKGR
-1191 GYRRKVIPD
+1191 GYGTITFAAPVEINGVRGNMAVVVRQTKGQRYDVHRILMPDGSAFVFQEKANAVSTTVGGITEAASSSGGTTPTINTASKD
-1200 SIRYAMFAD
+1200 SIR
-1209 DPSEIRNYGDR
+1209 PG
-1220 FAAVRH
+1220 
-1226 DDLPKIDDF
+1226 
-1235 KEAIAEAWERDKA
+1235 
-1248 EYLLPPALEVFEDLS
+1248 
-1263 GAEVADHFDPVD
+1263 
-1275 ILDGADAWDTP
+1275 
-1286 ELITWAF
+1286 
-1293 SHGIFDEVGGIKTSD
+1293 
-1308 GAIVWD
+1308 
-1314 DSLIHDTSGDDGVW
+1314 
-1328 GGNLHQQSDTA
+1328 
-1339 AGESAAEV
+1339 
-1347 RYEIRRLDGQTMVV
+1347 
-1361 LDTQT
+1361 
-1366 DTRDYKAAAA
+1366 
-1376 YLKALVNTEKPFS
+1376 
-1389 TILADALP
+1389 
-1397 VYAGKDLPSEYKGSE
+1397 
-1412 YTLGMHRGLREV
+1412 
-1424 KMQAATNLSEMLLLA
+1424 
-1439 EDGEWRENVK
+1439 
-1449 EKHGKDAQ
+1449 
-1457 NGWYRYKTRFA
+1457 
-1468 VPVLNAR
+1468 
-1475 KAVDHYAV
+1475 
-1483 YGGVLLIRN
+1483 
-1492 DADGKSYLYDMV
+1492 
-1504 DVEKKKVISSPPFSA
+1504 
-1519 QAHSGVYE
+1519 
-1527 PKPSESIIRHEN
+1527 N

-1546 SMREPVEQAKDL
+1546 SVRDSAGRELTPAQQEYFRGSKARDENGNLLVMYHQTDGDFTVFDTEHKGAGTGDDETPFGVFLKKTSRDIGVRGKKQMQLYANIQNPLRVDNREQLVQSLARMSEEYASLKAESRNIDKEYGAKFEKAKRAFVDF
-1558 VAVHNLTEQNL
+1558 LTRWRKENPDAPARAAYNAEGFDAAFNAEDEVVKEWTKK
-1569 QDALDLGGL
+1569 QDALALK
-1578 PMPSIAVV
+1578 A
-1586 KSEQGHSMY
+1586 
-1595 GPISIVFGRD
+1595 
-1605 SIDPQADSRNKI
+1605 
-1617 YGGDTYTPTAPAVEY
+1617 
-1632 PVNYDRMRAVEKR
+1632 
-1645 LAGLSEKIAGGVF
+1645 
-1658 RNDSTLQR
+1658 
-1666 AGIDEESGMSAA
+1666 
-1678 ELADKLARD
+1678 
-1687 DSIRAAYLADQGKT
+1687 
-1701 LEPVM
+1701 
-1706 QKKEFNRYGND
+1706 KK
-1717 ALAKLVQQIGAQELA
+1717 
-1732 GIEASIEAGDYQPVR
+1732 
-1747 EIEDMVRQ
+1747 
-1755 IIRDSYAEKHSA
+1755 
-1767 LLNRKPELKEKR
+1767 
-1779 LDRFMENNV
+1779 
-1788 TVFTVEDFVRDAWE
+1788 
-1802 YYQDQGATTSE
+1802 
-1813 IDRWATSDKLH
+1813 
-1824 EAASVED
+1824 
-1831 VKVWLLPQLEGVLGE
+1831 
-1846 PGIYNGSER
+1846 
-1855 FDRSGSRRSF
+1855 
-1865 SQLHWEYTLENIVRA
+1865 
-1880 MAETQAARGGQTFG
+1880 
-1894 ASAKA
+1894 
-1899 MQAVGSEDFQSI
+1899 
-1911 DEVKAA
+1911 
-1917 SGRLGEVDTEQ
+1917 
-1928 YKADV
+1928 
-1933 DAVEKRI
+1933 
-1940 EQATR
+1940 
-1945 AVMRENKPHSDNQ
+1945 
-1958 FDEMQIIGD
+1958 
-1967 VMMQAAQGKQTEAAI
+1967 
-1982 RRAFSQE
+1982 
-1989 GYSISESTAREIRE
+1989 
-2003 VFRAATALPT
+2003 AATAALRENGYDGVFLEKDQGSWGRSTEAYIALDANQVKSVDNQSPT
-2013 GYFEAKP
+2013 T
-2020 QRAVRFD
+2020 D
-2027 EAKAVIVPDN
+2027 PD
-2037 ISRTLKKR
+2037 I
-2045 IERAGVPI
+2045 
-2053 MEYRAGDESQRLK
+2053 
-2066 QLNSDETWRF
+2066 RF

-2096 AQNDLERGLLAQYQ
+2096 ARNDLERGLLAQYQ

-2155 AEMLDQLDGKL
+2155 AEMLDQLDEKL

-2175 RKLLERERSYVDDLL
+2175 RKLLGRERSYVDDLL
-2190 TGAVAAEKEHFQADF
+2190 TGAVAAEKEHFQAEF
-2205 EQRLQEAL
+2205 EQRLQEA
-2213 RREQESLTQ
+2213 RRHEQESLLQ
-2222 YRERRE
+2222 YRQRRE

-2243 TSQLADRLNTNTDK
+2243 TRQLADRLNTNTDK

-2310 AFQQGAEGSEDA
+2310 AFQQGTEGSEDA

-2387 ENRTFVRVA
+2387 ENHTFVRVA

-2472 EQARAWDTEVRQ
+2472 EQARAWDTEVRR

-2509 LSKRKQALGHLFGG
+2509 LSKRKQALGHLLGG

-2580 SKWGNEITMKRFGY
+2580 SEWGNEVTMKRFGY

-2629 ISAVKPL
+2629 ISAVKSL

-2671 DAQKWYNYKDSVK
+2671 DAQKWYNYKDRTK
-2684 NEAGQVN
+2684 NETGQVN
-2691 TQTVQRSMTKAYGQ
+2691 TRTVQRAMTKAYGQ

-2726 RGEGFANKMIS
+2726 RGEAFADKMIS

-2747 LRVALLQPTA
+2747 LRVAMLQPTA

-2763 VLDYKYLAEA
+2763 VLDYKYLAKA

-2817 GSRLE
+2817 GSKLE

-2836 KVTWARLWRACKLE
+2836 KLTWARLWRACKLE
-2850 VQEKQGLSGDELMEA
+2850 AQEKQGLSGDELIKA
-2865 TAKRFR
+2865 TARRFR

-2887 HMMRSS
+2887 HIMRSS
-2893 STFAK
+2893 STFSK
-2898 MATSFLSE
+2898 MFTSFMSE

-2936 NWKAAGRAYQAYV
+2936 NWKTVGRAYQAYV

-3005 SALDGYD
+3005 AALDGYD

-3072 LPLSAATREVITVW
+3072 LPLSAATREVITTW
-3086 NDTVGSVWPGMKRKT
+3086 NNTVGSVWPGMKRKT

-3118 GIGYDT
+3118 GISYDT
-3124 LSAAMEY
+3124 LSTAMEY

-3186 WT
+3186 WE

>member
-1 MPKQAAGSTARDRIL
+1 MAMQTGGGTARDRIMA
-16 SRARALDDDNKKYQ
+16 RARAMDDDNKKYQ

-58 PQTTAKERILSRA
+58 PQTTAKERIQARA
-71 KALGPQQIMSGNGDM
+71 RAMGQQRVMSGLGDL
-86 TLAEYQDALKRAEK
+86 TVEEYQYALKQA
-100 SIAQQDDRFGS
+100 
-111 YRAKETYKKALLALS
+111 
-126 PVVSPVWTGVLAL
+126 
-139 TDRGKNVQER
+139 
-149 EAAAASKTAKWL
+149 EAASPKRDENPGFFSRVGKWL
-161 FGKSQKTPE
+161 VGKTEKTPE
-170 EIVAEQQEAQASAR
+170 EIVAEQWDALEAAR
-184 RREELAS
+184 KREELAS
-191 LDLAEYERLLE
+191 LDLDEYEKLLE
-202 QAKKEAAGQQ
+202 QAKKQAADAR
-212 PKYNIHA
+212 PDFNIHA
-219 MGGYDPAAENTE
+219 MGAYDAAAENTP
-231 ARKKADDMQQTYNQA
+231 AQRKADEMQQTYNLA
-246 KQVQYERQG
+246 KQVQFERQG
-255 LEALGKL
+255 EQALAQL
-262 NRKQL
+262 TPKQL
-267 AAVETLVETPETGTA
+267 EAVETLVQTPATGTS
-282 VMSARVA
+282 VMSAGVA
-289 QDSRRKQATDTLKA
+289 RENARDQAYSVLLEG
-303 AGYSDTEIGELVTW
+303 GYSYKTISDLVTW
-317 RSRQK
+317 RSRQQDK
-322 DQEAYQKNVQWHEN
+322 EAYQKTVQWHED
-336 LADSGAAGAAAATVL
+336 LADSGVLGGAAATVL
-351 SVPENLLSGLGA
+351 SVPENLLSGVGA
-363 ADLAMQNAQKLG
+363 IDVALQKANQTG
-375 GVDHPAN
+375 GEERPVN
-382 YYTPAMRL
+382 YYSAPMRL
-390 YGGSNA
+390 YGGANA
-396 ARTTVSEKLGRST
+396 ARETVGQKLERNT

-419 SVAYNIGTSMMDSG
+419 STAYGIGTSMLDSG
-433 ATAALAAIGVPP
+433 ATVALAAIGVPP
-445 MVGSAFLGG
+445 VVGSSLLGG
-454 SAATA
+454 AAATG
-459 AMVDAKERGIDD
+459 AMVDAKDRGVDD
-471 TNALWTGLFAGVA
+471 THALWTGVFAGVA

-497 TLKPAQGTL
+497 KLDVPQGTL
-506 TKRLRTT
+506 RQRMQTT
-513 MKNAGLQAAT
+513 LKNTLLQAGT
-523 EGSEELFTSF
+523 EGSEELFTDF

-541 INGGLSEYGTAVR
+541 INGGLSEYDTAVR
-554 AYMDQGMSHQ
+554 AYMDQGFSQ
-564 TATAKAS
+564 KEASQKAG
-571 ADLAGQMAMDFVAGG
+571 ADLAARMALDFVAGG
-586 IAGGLMAGGKSAI
+586 VAGGLMAGGKAAI
-599 DVGQQNRAVLQFGE
+599 DNAGQNREMRQYSD
-613 LAGTAAEGRLSAD
+613 LAPAAAEE
-626 GKDRL
+626 RL
-631 AQKIKSR
+631 AADPGSRAARRVQKQVQ
-638 TEQGK
+638 QGK
-643 TVSGGALREVMERTI
+643 PVSGAALRETMAQNV
-658 EARNKETRENVRQR
+658 EAQNQAVTEQVRKLARQ
-672 AQARLEELGDPNAE
+672 RLEELGDTQAE
-686 SVSRAVAQLY
+686 KTSRAVAQLY
-696 DSDMSRAREERTR
+696 DQELPWYRRELARKA
-709 QTLRNSK
+709 LRSSE
-716 YGQRVANELEEA
+716 YGQRVANEMEDAVETGRVRTLLEQAGE
-728 MRLQGQTEGTDQPG
+728 TEDAARVP
-742 RMTSGMWA
+742 RWTSGEWA
-750 ENLPRYTSRGEY
+750 ENLPRYTSQGAY
-762 ISELRKKRVNPQAT
+762 INQLMERRVNPSAT
-776 DRRPVTGYKY
+776 DKRPVTGFRY
-786 NAETGQ
+786 NQETGQ
-792 LDAIVKGEDGKTE
+792 LDAIVKGEDGKVE

-811 AATTGQQ
+811 AATTGRQ
-818 EMLAYLAADLKEG
+818 EWLADLAADLKEA
-831 APAMIASYL
+831 APTMIASYME
-840 DGQDLET
+840 GQDVQT
-847 YSRQWHNAYEYGAAG
+847 FSRQWHNAYEYGAAG
-862 VKRDYAMASQAV
+862 VKKDYAMNSQAV
-874 DQLNETQRG
+874 DQLNATQREL
-883 IAYDTGKAVHD
+883 AYDAGAAARAV
-894 QRMDRER
+894 QQAQERM
-901 QKFPQESKGAAITRE
+901 KFPQEGQDTGMARE
-916 GTVSLKGATVGGV
+916 GAVSLKGATVGGV

-942 QRDSVDVMRQLARV
+942 QRDSVEVMRQLARV
-956 TGVDVVFYQSRA
+956 SGVDVVFYQSRA

-980 YRDGTVYLDINT
+980 YRDGTVYLDINA
-992 GKNRVGDMSQTA
+992 GKNRVGDMSETA

-1017 KEYNPAQYEQLRT
+1017 KEYNPAQYEQLRD
-1030 FVVERLMEAEDV
+1030 FVVERLTEAEDV
-1042 DLDALVQ
+1042 DLDDLVQ
-1049 RHRKDQPELS
+1049 RHQKNQPELS

-1076 QDSQAAAALAKQN
+1076 KDSQAAAALAKQN

-1122 ALTRYAKEL
+1122 ALTRYAKEM

-1154 SKEKA
+1154 SGEEA
-1159 ASARG
+1159 ASTRG
-1164 KASVRDGG
+1164 KASARD
-1172 GRIAR
+1172 
-1177 AVNGEDYW
+1177 
-1185 NDLSYR
+1185 
-1191 GYRRKVIPD
+1191 
-1200 SIRYAMFAD
+1200 
-1209 DPSEIRNYGDR
+1209 
-1220 FAAVRH
+1220 
-1226 DDLPKIDDF
+1226 
-1235 KEAIAEAWERDKA
+1235 
-1248 EYLLPPALEVFEDLS
+1248 
-1263 GAEVADHFDPVD
+1263 
-1275 ILDGADAWDTP
+1275 
-1286 ELITWAF
+1286 
-1293 SHGIFDEVGGIKTSD
+1293 
-1308 GAIVWD
+1308 
-1314 DSLIHDTSGDDGVW
+1314 
-1328 GGNLHQQSDTA
+1328 
-1339 AGESAAEV
+1339 GESAAQV
-1347 RYEIRRLDGQTMVV
+1347 RYEVRESKDKDIVSVKQQLKASESELSKMPVVSRKNVTADIERMSTKQRLEWAVAELRASGYRVERPNGNTIEFSPKDINSG
-1361 LDTQT
+1361 L
-1366 DTRDYKAAAA
+1366 RYLSGAGEIAA
-1376 YLKALVNTEKPFS
+1376 YS
-1389 TILADALP
+1389 ALP
-1397 VYAGKDLPSEYKGSE
+1397 AVLKRGKEIYREANHKGRGYGTITFAAPVE
-1412 YTLGMHRGLREV
+1412 INGVRGNMAVVVRQTKGQRYDVHRIL
-1424 KMQAATNLSEMLLLA
+1424 MP
-1439 EDGEWRENVK
+1439 DGSAFVFH
-1449 EKHGKDAQ
+1449 EKA
-1457 NGWYRYKTRFA
+1457 NA
-1468 VPVLNAR
+1468 VSTTV
-1475 KAVDHYAV
+1475 
-1483 YGGVLLIRN
+1483 GGVTEAASSSGGTTPTINTASKDSIRP
-1492 DADGKSYLYDMV
+1492 G
-1504 DVEKKKVISSPPFSA
+1504 
-1519 QAHSGVYE
+1519 
-1527 PKPSESIIRHEN
+1527 N

-1617 YGGDTYTPTAPAVEY
+1617 YGGDAYTPTAPAVEY

-1658 RNDSTLQR
+1658 RNDSALQR

-1880 MAETQAARGGQTFG
+1880 MTETQAARGGQTFG

-2045 IERAGVPI
+2045 IESAGVPI

-2096 AQNDLERGLLAQYQ
+2096 ARNDLERGLLAQYQ

-2155 AEMLDQLDGKL
+2155 TEMLDQLDEKL

-2205 EQRLQEAL
+2205 EQRLQEAR
-2213 RREQESLTQ
+2213 RREQESLAQ

-2243 TSQLADRLNTNTDK
+2243 TRQLADRLNTNTDK

-2310 AFQQGAEGSEDA
+2310 AFQQGTEGSEDA

-2472 EQARAWDTEVRQ
+2472 EQARAWDTEVRR

-2509 LSKRKQALGHLFGG
+2509 LSKRKQALGHLLGG

-2580 SKWGNEITMKRFGY
+2580 SKWGNEVTMKRFGY

-2671 DAQKWYNYKDSVK
+2671 DAQKWYNYKDSTK
-2684 NEAGQVN
+2684 NETGQVN
-2691 TQTVQRSMTKAYGQ
+2691 TRTVQRAMTKAYGQ

-2726 RGEGFANKMIS
+2726 RGEAFADKMIS

-2763 VLDYKYLAEA
+2763 VLDYKYLAKA

-2780 RQATAEMLEHSG
+2780 RQATAEMLKHSG

-2817 GSRLE
+2817 GSKLE

-2850 VQEKQGLSGDELMEA
+2850 VQEKQGLSGDELMKA
-2865 TAKRFR
+2865 TAQRFR

-2893 STFAK
+2893 STFSK
-2898 MATSFLSE
+2898 MFTSFMSE

-3005 SALDGYD
+3005 AALDGYD

-3072 LPLSAATREVITVW
+3072 LPLSAATREVITTW
-3086 NDTVGSVWPGMKRKT
+3086 NNTVGSVWPGMKRKT

-3118 GIGYDT
+3118 GISYDT
-3124 LSAAMEY
+3124 LSTAMEY

-3186 WT
+3186 WE

>member
-58 PQTTAKERILSRA
+58 PQTTAKERIQARA
-71 KALGPQQIMSGNGDM
+71 RAMGQQRVMSGLGDL
-86 TLAEYQDALKRAEK
+86 TVEEYQYALKQA
-100 SIAQQDDRFGS
+100 
-111 YRAKETYKKALLALS
+111 
-126 PVVSPVWTGVLAL
+126 
-139 TDRGKNVQER
+139 
-149 EAAAASKTAKWL
+149 EAASPKRDENPGFFSRVGKWL
-161 FGKSQKTPE
+161 VGKTEKTPE
-170 EIVAEQQEAQASAR
+170 EIVAEQWDALEAAR
-184 RREELAS
+184 KREELAS
-191 LDLAEYERLLE
+191 LDLDEYEKLLE
-202 QAKKEAAGQQ
+202 QAKKQAADAR
-212 PKYNIHA
+212 PDFNIHA
-219 MGGYDPAAENTE
+219 MGAYDAAAENTQ
-231 ARKKADDMQQTYNQA
+231 AQRKADEMQQTYNLA
-246 KQVQYERQG
+246 KQVQFERQG
-255 LEALGKL
+255 EQALAQL
-262 NRKQL
+262 TPKQL
-267 AAVETLVETPETGTA
+267 EAVETLVQTPATGTS
-282 VMSARVA
+282 VMSAGVA
-289 QDSRRKQATDTLKA
+289 RENARDQAYSVLLEG
-303 AGYSDTEIGELVTW
+303 GYSYKTISDLVTW
-317 RSRQK
+317 RSRQQDK
-322 DQEAYQKNVQWHEN
+322 EAYQKTVQWHED
-336 LADSGAAGAAAATVL
+336 LADSGVLGGAAATVL
-351 SVPENLLSGLGA
+351 SVPENLLSGVGA
-363 ADLAMQNAQKLG
+363 IDVALQKANQTG
-375 GVDHPAN
+375 GEERPVN
-382 YYTPAMRL
+382 YYSAPMRL
-390 YGGSNA
+390 YGGANA
-396 ARTTVSEKLGRST
+396 ARETVGQKLERNT

-419 SVAYNIGTSMMDSG
+419 STAYGIGTSMLDSG
-433 ATAALAAIGVPP
+433 ATVALAAIGVPP
-445 MVGSAFLGG
+445 VVGSSLLGG
-454 SAATA
+454 AAATG
-459 AMVDAKERGIDD
+459 AMVDAKDRGVDD
-471 TNALWTGLFAGVA
+471 THALWTGVFAGVA

-497 TLKPAQGTL
+497 KLDVPQGTL
-506 TKRLRTT
+506 RQRMQTT
-513 MKNAGLQAAT
+513 LKNTLLQAGT
-523 EGSEELFTSF
+523 EGSEELFTDF

-541 INGGLSEYGTAVR
+541 INGGLSEYDTAVR
-554 AYMDQGMSHQ
+554 AYMDQGLSQ
-564 TATAKAS
+564 KEASQKAG
-571 ADLAGQMAMDFVAGG
+571 ADLAAQMALDFVAGG
-586 IAGGLMAGGKSAI
+586 VAGGLMAGGKAAI
-599 DVGQQNRAVLQFGE
+599 DNAGQNREMRQYSD
-613 LAGTAAEGRLSAD
+613 LAPAAAEE
-626 GKDRL
+626 RL
-631 AQKIKSR
+631 AADPGSRAARRVQKQVQ
-638 TEQGK
+638 QGK
-643 TVSGGALREVMERTI
+643 PVSGAALRETMAQNV
-658 EARNKETRENVRQR
+658 EAQNQAVTEQVRKL
-672 AQARLEELGDPNAE
+672 AQQRLEELGDTQAE
-686 SVSRAVAQLY
+686 KTSRAVAQLY
-696 DSDMSRAREERTR
+696 DQELPWYRRELARKA
-709 QTLRNSK
+709 LRSSE
-716 YGQRVANELEEA
+716 YGQRVANEMEDAVETGRVRTLLEQAGE
-728 MRLQGQTEGTDQPG
+728 TEDAARVP
-742 RMTSGMWA
+742 RWTSGEWA
-750 ENLPRYTSRGEY
+750 ENLPRYTSQGAY
-762 ISELRKKRVNPQAT
+762 INQLMERRVNPSAT
-776 DRRPVTGYKY
+776 DKRPVTGFRY
-786 NAETGQ
+786 NQETGQ
-792 LDAIVKGEDGKTE
+792 LDAIVKGEDGKVE

-818 EMLAYLAADLKEG
+818 EWLADLAADLKEA
-831 APAMIASYL
+831 APTMIASYME
-840 DGQDLET
+840 GQDVQIF
-847 YSRQWHNAYEYGAAG
+847 SRQWHNAYEYGAAG
-862 VKRDYAMASQAV
+862 VKKDYAMNSQAV
-874 DQLNETQRG
+874 DQLNATQREL
-883 IAYDTGKAVHD
+883 AYDAGAAARAV
-894 QRMDRER
+894 QQAQERM
-901 QKFPQESKGAAITRE
+901 KFPQEGQGAAITRE

-942 QRDSVDVMRQLARV
+942 QRDSVEVMRQLARV
-956 TGVDVVFYQSRA
+956 SGVDVVFYQSRA

-980 YRDGTVYLDINT
+980 YRDGTVYLDINA
-992 GKNRVGDMSQTA
+992 GKNRVGDMSETA
-1004 ILLTA
+1004 VLLTA

-1017 KEYNPAQYEQLRT
+1017 QEYNPAQYEQLRT

-1049 RHRKDQPELS
+1049 RHQKNQPELS
-1059 YDEALDEVV
+1059 YDQALDEVV

-1076 QDSQAAAALAKQN
+1076 KDSQAAAQLAKKN

-1103 VKKLQEAFRGLTAQ
+1103 VKRLQEAMRGLTARSR
-1117 KPEAQ
+1117 EARAMEQ
-1122 ALTRYAKEL
+1122 YAGEL
-1131 QKIWDDALVG
+1131 QKIWDNALVR
-1141 AARNL
+1141 AAENR
-1146 QQSEAETA
+1146 QRAQSGPDTG
-1154 SKEKA
+1154 
-1159 ASARG
+1159 ASA
-1164 KASVRDGG
+1164 A
-1172 GRIAR
+1172 
-1177 AVNGEDYW
+1177 
-1185 NDLSYR
+1185 
-1191 GYRRKVIPD
+1191 
-1200 SIRYAMFAD
+1200 
-1209 DPSEIRNYGDR
+1209 
-1220 FAAVRH
+1220 
-1226 DDLPKIDDF
+1226 
-1235 KEAIAEAWERDKA
+1235 
-1248 EYLLPPALEVFEDLS
+1248 
-1263 GAEVADHFDPVD
+1263 
-1275 ILDGADAWDTP
+1275 
-1286 ELITWAF
+1286 
-1293 SHGIFDEVGGIKTSD
+1293 
-1308 GAIVWD
+1308 
-1314 DSLIHDTSGDDGVW
+1314 
-1328 GGNLHQQSDTA
+1328 Q
-1339 AGESAAEV
+1339 V
-1347 RYEIRRLDGQTMVV
+1347 RYEVRESKDETVSGIKEQIRRNAKALESMEPVGSAIVSGIERMTIAQKRQWAETILRPTGYKVDRQGFGSIYFEPRHINQGLNYLKQDGEIAAFTMLPKVLKRGIVIESRENHKGRNFGTVTIAAPVEINGIRGNMAAVV
-1361 LDTQT
+1361 QLTGKNHYHTHRIIMPDGASFEFLTEKNTESKPAGALPKT
-1366 DTRDYKAAAA
+1366 DTHATPIDSA
-1376 YLKALVNTEKPFS
+1376 S
-1389 TILADALP
+1389 TNSIHSS
-1397 VYAGKDLPSEYKGSE
+1397 AGNSQE
-1412 YTLGMHRGLREV
+1412 
-1424 KMQAATNLSEMLLLA
+1424 
-1439 EDGEWRENVK
+1439 
-1449 EKHGKDAQ
+1449 
-1457 NGWYRYKTRFA
+1457 
-1468 VPVLNAR
+1468 
-1475 KAVDHYAV
+1475 
-1483 YGGVLLIRN
+1483 
-1492 DADGKSYLYDMV
+1492 
-1504 DVEKKKVISSPPFSA
+1504 
-1519 QAHSGVYE
+1519 
-1527 PKPSESIIRHEN
+1527 
-1539 EKSNTKF
+1539 KF
-1546 SMREPVEQAKDL
+1546 SMRE
-1558 VAVHNLTEQNL
+1558 
-1569 QDALDLGGL
+1569 
-1578 PMPSIAVV
+1578 
-1586 KSEQGHSMY
+1586 
-1595 GPISIVFGRD
+1595 
-1605 SIDPQADSRNKI
+1605 
-1617 YGGDTYTPTAPAVEY
+1617 
-1632 PVNYDRMRAVEKR
+1632 
-1645 LAGLSEKIAGGVF
+1645 AG
-1658 RNDSTLQR
+1658 
-1666 AGIDEESGMSAA
+1666 
-1678 ELADKLARD
+1678 
-1687 DSIRAAYLADQGKT
+1687 
-1701 LEPVM
+1701 
-1706 QKKEFNRYGND
+1706 
-1717 ALAKLVQQIGAQELA
+1717 
-1732 GIEASIEAGDYQPVR
+1732 
-1747 EIEDMVRQ
+1747 
-1755 IIRDSYAEKHSA
+1755 
-1767 LLNRKPELKEKR
+1767 
-1779 LDRFMENNV
+1779 
-1788 TVFTVEDFVRDAWE
+1788 
-1802 YYQDQGATTSE
+1802 
-1813 IDRWATSDKLH
+1813 
-1824 EAASVED
+1824 
-1831 VKVWLLPQLEGVLGE
+1831 
-1846 PGIYNGSER
+1846 
-1855 FDRSGSRRSF
+1855 
-1865 SQLHWEYTLENIVRA
+1865 
-1880 MAETQAARGGQTFG
+1880 
-1894 ASAKA
+1894 
-1899 MQAVGSEDFQSI
+1899 
-1911 DEVKAA
+1911 
-1917 SGRLGEVDTEQ
+1917 
-1928 YKADV
+1928 
-1933 DAVEKRI
+1933 
-1940 EQATR
+1940 
-1945 AVMRENKPHSDNQ
+1945 
-1958 FDEMQIIGD
+1958 
-1967 VMMQAAQGKQTEAAI
+1967 
-1982 RRAFSQE
+1982 
-1989 GYSISESTAREIRE
+1989 
-2003 VFRAATALPT
+2003 
-2013 GYFEAKP
+2013 
-2020 QRAVRFD
+2020 
-2027 EAKAVIVPDN
+2027 
-2037 ISRTLKKR
+2037 
-2045 IERAGVPI
+2045 
-2053 MEYRAGDESQRLK
+2053 
-2066 QLNSDETWRF
+2066 
-2076 SVREAK
+2076 

-2096 AQNDLERGLLAQYQ
+2096 ARNDLERGLLAQYQ

-2155 AEMLDQLDGKL
+2155 AEMLDQLDEKL

-2175 RKLLERERSYVDDLL
+2175 RKLLGRERSYVDDLL
-2190 TGAVAAEKEHFQADF
+2190 TGAVAAEKEHFQAEF
-2205 EQRLQEAL
+2205 EQRLQEA
-2213 RREQESLTQ
+2213 RRHEQESLLQ
-2222 YRERRE
+2222 YRQRRE

-2243 TSQLADRLNTNTDK
+2243 TRQLADRLNTNTDK

-2310 AFQQGAEGSEDA
+2310 AFQQGTEGSEDA

-2387 ENRTFVRVA
+2387 ENHTFVRVA

-2472 EQARAWDTEVRQ
+2472 EQARAWDTEVRR

-2509 LSKRKQALGHLFGG
+2509 LSKRKQALGHLLGG

-2580 SKWGNEITMKRFGY
+2580 SEWGNEVTMKRFGY

-2629 ISAVKPL
+2629 ISAVKSL

-2671 DAQKWYNYKDSVK
+2671 DAQKWYNYKDRTK
-2684 NEAGQVN
+2684 NETGQVN
-2691 TQTVQRSMTKAYGQ
+2691 TRTVQRAMTKAYGQ

-2726 RGEGFANKMIS
+2726 RGEAFADKMIS

-2747 LRVALLQPTA
+2747 LRVAMLQPTA

-2763 VLDYKYLAEA
+2763 VLDYKYLAKA

-2817 GSRLE
+2817 GSKLE

-2836 KVTWARLWRACKLE
+2836 KLTWARLWRACKLE
-2850 VQEKQGLSGDELMEA
+2850 AQEKQGLSGDELIKA
-2865 TAKRFR
+2865 TARRFR

-2887 HMMRSS
+2887 HIMRSS
-2893 STFAK
+2893 STFSK
-2898 MATSFLSE
+2898 MFTSFMSE

-2936 NWKAAGRAYQAYV
+2936 NWKTAGRAYQAYV

-3005 SALDGYD
+3005 AALDGYD

-3072 LPLSAATREVITVW
+3072 LPLSAATREVITTW
-3086 NDTVGSVWPGMKRKT
+3086 NNTVGSVWPGMKRKT

-3118 GIGYDT
+3118 GISYDT
-3124 LSAAMEY
+3124 LSTAMEY

-3174 LKNSTWS
+3174 LKSSTWS

-3186 WT
+3186 WE

>member
-58 PQTTAKERILSRA
+58 TQTTAKERILSRA
-71 KALGPQQIMSGNGDM
+71 KAMGPQQIMSGNGDM

-100 SIAQQDDRFGS
+100 SIAQKNDRFS
-111 YRAKETYKKALLALS
+111 SDRAKGTYKKALLALS
-126 PVVSPVWTGVLAL
+126 PVVSPAWTGALAL
-139 TDRGKNVQER
+139 TDWGKNLQER

-170 EIVAEQQEAQASAR
+170 EIVAEQQEAQAAAQ

-191 LDLAEYERLLE
+191 LDLAEYERLLG

-396 ARTTVSEKLGRST
+396 ARTTVSEKLERST

-506 TKRLRTT
+506 AKRLRTT
-513 MKNAGLQAAT
+513 LKNVGLQAGT

-541 INGGLSEYGTAVR
+541 INGGLSEYETAVR
-554 AYMDQGMSHQ
+554 AYMDQGMSRQ
-564 TATAKAS
+564 DAAAKAS

-599 DVGQQNRAVLQFGE
+599 DVGRQNHAVLQFGE
-613 LAGTAAEGRLSAD
+613 LAGTAAEDRLSAD

-631 AQKIKSR
+631 AQNMKSR

-658 EARNKETRENVRQR
+658 EFRNREARENVRQR

-686 SVSRAVAQLY
+686 RVSRAVAQLY

-709 QTLRNSK
+709 QTLRDSK
-716 YGQRVANELEEA
+716 YGQQVANELEEA
-728 MRLQGQTEGTDQPG
+728 MGRREQAEDADQGATAA
-742 RMTSGMWA
+742 WA

-762 ISELRKKRVNPQAT
+762 ISELQRKRVNPQAT

-847 YSRQWHNAYEYGAAG
+847 YSRQWHNAYEYGAAN

-883 IAYDTGKAVHD
+883 IAYDTGKAVYD

-901 QKFPQESKGAAITRE
+901 QKFSQENKGAAITRE
-916 GTVSLKGATVGGV
+916 GTVSLAGATVQGQRLAAV
-929 TYAPVTQETMTRR
+929 VQETMTRR
-942 QRDSVDVMRQLARV
+942 QRDSVDIMRQLARV

-968 NEKGEYTAANGF
+968 NEKGEYTTANGF
-980 YRDGTVYLDINT
+980 YRDGTVYLDINA

-1049 RHRKDQPELS
+1049 RHQKDQPELS

-1076 QDSQAAAALAKQN
+1076 KDSQAAAALAKQN

-1131 QKIWDDALVG
+1131 QKVWDDALVG

-1146 QQSEAETA
+1146 QQSGAETA
-1154 SKEKA
+1154 SGEKA
-1159 ASARG
+1159 ASTRV
-1164 KASVRDGG
+1164 KASARGG

-1185 NDLSYR
+1185 NDLSYH

-1200 SIRYAMFAD
+1200 SIGYAMFAD

-1248 EYLLPPALEVFEDLS
+1248 EYLLPPGLEVFENLS

-1275 ILDGADAWDTP
+1275 ILDGADAWDMP

-1328 GGNLHQQSDTA
+1328 GDNLHRQSDPA
-1339 AGESAAEV
+1339 AGESAAQV

-1366 DTRDYKAAAA
+1366 DTRSHKAAAA

-1397 VYAGKDLPSEYKGSE
+1397 VYAGKDLPGEYKGSE

-1424 KMQAATNLSEMLLLA
+1424 KMQAATNLGEMLLLA

-1449 EKHGKDAQ
+1449 DKHGKDAQ

-1546 SMREPVEQAKDL
+1546 SVRDNTGRELTPAQQEYFRGSKARDENGNLLVMYHQTDGDFTVFDTGHKGAGTGDDETPFGVFLKKTSRDIGVRGKKQMQLYANIQNPLRVDNREQLVRSLTQMSEEYASLKAESGNIDKEYGAKFEKAKRAFVDF
-1558 VAVHNLTEQNL
+1558 LTQWRKENP
-1569 QDALDLGGL
+1569 D
-1578 PMPSIAVV
+1578 
-1586 KSEQGHSMY
+1586 
-1595 GPISIVFGRD
+1595 
-1605 SIDPQADSRNKI
+1605 
-1617 YGGDTYTPTAPAVEY
+1617 APA
-1632 PVNYDRMRAVEKR
+1632 
-1645 LAGLSEKIAGGVF
+1645 
-1658 RNDSTLQR
+1658 
-1666 AGIDEESGMSAA
+1666 
-1678 ELADKLARD
+1678 
-1687 DSIRAAYLADQGKT
+1687 RAAYNAEGFDAAFDAEDHVVSEWT
-1701 LEPVM
+1701 R
-1706 QKKEFNRYGND
+1706 KKDEIA
-1717 ALAKLVQQIGAQELA
+1717 ALAKKAITNALRTNGYDGVFLENDKGSWGRSTEAYIALDANQVKSVDNQNPTTDPDIRFSVRERFPDELDRWEKDGMPEGVEFTLGSTGPVLQGLGAIESDIYMSGDKIRAILDPDAQHPHLEMTAAEIKKIPQILEDPVLVLKSRGRGTRGENSRLA
-1732 GIEASIEAGDYQPVR
+1732 VFGLIKAKNGQPVMAVMDLRPR
-1747 EIEDMVRQ
+1747 EGGFLVDDMQKVN
-1755 IIRDSYAEKHSA
+1755 SA
-1767 LLNRKPELKEKR
+1767 YTKDNAADFIQRSDVLFADKKRTIPLLRMTGL
-1779 LDRFMENNV
+1779 
-1788 TVFTVEDFVRDAWE
+1788 T
-1802 YYQDQGATTSE
+1802 
-1813 IDRWATSDKLH
+1813 I
-1824 EAASVED
+1824 ASQQLLRNGYVGSIAYSGQR
-1831 VKVWLLPQLEGVLGE
+1831 VKIEGV
-1846 PGIYNGSER
+1846 P
-1855 FDRSGSRRSF
+1855 F
-1865 SQLHWEYTLENIVRA
+1865 SSV
-1880 MAETQAARGGQTFG
+1880 
-1894 ASAKA
+1894 
-1899 MQAVGSEDFQSI
+1899 V
-1911 DEVKAA
+1911 
-1917 SGRLGEVDTEQ
+1917 
-1928 YKADV
+1928 
-1933 DAVEKRI
+1933 
-1940 EQATR
+1940 
-1945 AVMRENKPHSDNQ
+1945 
-1958 FDEMQIIGD
+1958 
-1967 VMMQAAQGKQTEAAI
+1967 
-1982 RRAFSQE
+1982 QE
-1989 GYSISESTAREIRE
+1989 GDT
-2003 VFRAATALPT
+2003 
-2013 GYFEAKP
+2013 
-2020 QRAVRFD
+2020 
-2027 EAKAVIVPDN
+2027 
-2037 ISRTLKKR
+2037 
-2045 IERAGVPI
+2045 
-2053 MEYRAGDESQRLK
+2053 
-2066 QLNSDETWRF
+2066 RF

-2096 AQNDLERGLLAQYQ
+2096 ARNAEERRILKWYR
-2110 EKAKSAARW
+2110 EVAKSLTEHEQLLENMRQ
-2119 ERWLDYHQQKL
+2119 RL
-2130 ADHESGVHPLTTQ
+2130 ADHKSG
-2143 QVLLAREKAAQY
+2143 EKALSPGKVKDLEDY
-2155 AEMLDQLDGKL
+2155 TEYIVNKLDEEDRKL
-2166 LKIESMGPM
+2166 LKIESMGPV
-2175 RKLLERERSYVDDLL
+2175 RKLLEREREYVERRLA
-2190 TGAVAAEKEHFQADF
+2190 GAREEKDRYQADF
-2205 EQRLQEAL
+2205 EQRLQEAR
-2213 RREQESLTQ
+2213 RRERESLIQ

-2243 TSQLADRLNTNTDK
+2243 TRQLADRLNTNTDK

-2387 ENRTFVRVA
+2387 ENRTFIRVA

-2405 LHRRGQYKGAAEKA
+2405 LHRRGQHKGTAEKA
-2419 ETFVAWDNALP
+2419 ETFAAWDNTLP
-2430 WYAFQRFGEG
+2430 WYAFQRFGRG

-2466 KGVITD
+2466 QGIITD

-2554 GRLLGQ
+2554 GRLLSQ

-2580 SKWGNEITMKRFGY
+2580 SKWGNEVTMKRFGY

-2691 TQTVQRSMTKAYGQ
+2691 TRTVQRAMTKAYGQ

-2726 RGEGFANKMIS
+2726 RGEDAANKMIS

-2763 VLDYKYLAEA
+2763 VLDYKYLAKA

-2817 GSRLE
+2817 GSKLE

-2850 VQEKQGLSGDELMEA
+2850 VREKQGLSGDELMKA
-2865 TAKRFR
+2865 TAQRFR

-2898 MATSFLSE
+2898 MATSFMSE

-2972 LWEKLWNAFGG
+2972 LWEKLWSAFGG

-3012 NGRMDTEG
+3012 NGRMDTEA
-3020 LANAKK
+3020 LANLKK

-3086 NDTVGSVWPGMKRKT
+3086 NDTVGSVWPGLKRKT

-3137 DKDAEGKTVSGSLKA
+3137 DKDAEGKSVSGSLKA

-3186 WT
+3186 WG

>member
-30 HQIQQVQQVRRE
+30 QQMQRVRQVQQE
-42 DTVPMRYRQGT
+42 DAAPMRYRQET
-53 PLAQQ
+53 TLAQQ
-58 PQTTAKERILSRA
+58 PQATAKERILSRA
-71 KALGPQQIMSGNGDM
+71 KAMGPQEIMSGNGDM

-100 SIAQQDDRFGS
+100 YIAQQDDRFGS
-111 YRAKETYKKALLALS
+111 DRAKGTYKKALLALS
-126 PVVSPVWTGVLAL
+126 PVVSPVWTGALAL
-139 TDRGKNVQER
+139 TDWGKNVQER
-149 EAAAASKTAKWL
+149 EAAAASKAAKWL

-170 EIVAEQQEAQASAR
+170 EIVAEQQEAQAAAQ

-202 QAKKEAAGQQ
+202 QAKKEAARQQ

-246 KQVQYERQG
+246 KQVQYEQRG

-267 AAVETLVETPETGTA
+267 AAVETLVETPETGAA

-396 ARTTVSEKLGRST
+396 ARTTVSEKLERST

-506 TKRLRTT
+506 AKRLRTT
-513 MKNAGLQAAT
+513 MKNVGLQAAT

-564 TATAKAS
+564 AATAKAS
-571 ADLAGQMAMDFVAGG
+571 ADLAGQIAMDFVAGG

-599 DVGQQNRAVLQFGE
+599 DVGQQNRAVQQFGE
-613 LAGTAAEGRLSAD
+613 LAGTAAEDRLSTD

-631 AQKIKSR
+631 AQRVKNR

-658 EARNKETRENVRQR
+658 EFRNRETLENVRQR

-686 SVSRAVAQLY
+686 RVSRAVAQLY
-696 DSDMSRAREERTR
+696 DSDMSRTQEERAR

-762 ISELRKKRVNPQAT
+762 ISELQRKRVNPQAT

-792 LDAIVKGEDGKTE
+792 LDAIVKGKDGKTE
-805 TIPKER
+805 TIPKEK

-818 EMLAYLAADLKEG
+818 EALADLAADLKEG

-883 IAYDTGKAVHD
+883 IAYDTGKAVYD
-894 QRMDRER
+894 RRMARER
-901 QKFPQESKGAAITRE
+901 QKFSQENKGTAITRE
-916 GTVSLKGATVGGV
+916 GTVSLAGATVQGQKLAAV
-929 TYAPVTQETMTRR
+929 VWETTTRR
-942 QRDSVDVMRQLARV
+942 QRDSVDIMRRLARV

-980 YRDGTVYLDINT
+980 YRDGTVYLDINA

-1017 KEYNPAQYEQLRT
+1017 KEYNPTQYEQLRT
-1030 FVVERLMEAEDV
+1030 FVVERLMEAEGV

-1076 QDSQAAAALAKQN
+1076 KDSQAAAALAKQN
-1089 RSLAGNIRSWLRKW
+1089 RNLAGNIRSWLRKW

-1122 ALTRYAKEL
+1122 ALTRYAEEL

-1154 SKEKA
+1154 SGEKA
-1159 ASARG
+1159 ASTRV
-1164 KASVRDGG
+1164 KASARGG

-1191 GYRRKVIPD
+1191 GYRHEVIPD
-1200 SIRYAMFAD
+1200 YIGYAMFAD
-1209 DPSEIRNYGDR
+1209 DPSEAGNYGDR

-1275 ILDGADAWDTP
+1275 ILDGADAWDMP

-1328 GGNLHQQSDTA
+1328 GDNLHQQSSPDTGA
-1339 AGESAAEV
+1339 SAAQV
-1347 RYEIRRLDGQTMVV
+1347 RYEARESKDETVSGIKEQIKRNAKALEAMEPVGSAMVSGIERMTIAQKRQWAETI
-1361 LDTQT
+1361 LRPTG
-1366 DTRDYKAAAA
+1366 YKVDRQGFGSIYFEPRHINQGLN
-1376 YLKALVNTEKPFS
+1376 YLKQDGEIAAFTMLPKVLKRGIVIESRENHKGRNFGTVTIAAPVEINGVRGNMAAVVQLTGKNHYHTHRIIMPDGSAFAFNAEKNTESKPAGALLQKS
-1389 TILADALP
+1389 T
-1397 VYAGKDLPSEYKGSE
+1397 
-1412 YTLGMHRGLREV
+1412 H
-1424 KMQAATNLSEMLLLA
+1424 ATPIES
-1439 EDGEWRENVK
+1439 VS
-1449 EKHGKDAQ
+1449 KHS
-1457 NGWYRYKTRFA
+1457 
-1468 VPVLNAR
+1468 
-1475 KAVDHYAV
+1475 
-1483 YGGVLLIRN
+1483 IR
-1492 DADGKSYLYDMV
+1492 
-1504 DVEKKKVISSPPFSA
+1504 
-1519 QAHSGVYE
+1519 SG
-1527 PKPSESIIRHEN
+1527 N

-1546 SMREPVEQAKDL
+1546 SVRERFPDELDRWEKDGMPEGVEFTLGSTGPVLQGLGAIESDIYMSGDKIRTILDPDAQHPHPEMTAAEIKKIPQILEDPVLVLKSRGRGMRGENSRLAVFGLIKAKNGQPVMAVMDLRPREDGFLVDDMQKVNSAYTKDNAADFIRGSDVL
-1558 VAVHNLTEQNL
+1558 FADRKRTIPLLRMTGLTIASQQLLRN
-1569 QDALDLGGL
+1569 GYVG
-1578 PMPSIAVV
+1578 SIAYSGQRVKIEGVPFSSVV
-1586 KSEQGHSMY
+1586 QE
-1595 GPISIVFGRD
+1595 
-1605 SIDPQADSRNKI
+1605 
-1617 YGGDTYTPTAPAVEY
+1617 GDT
-1632 PVNYDRMRAVEKR
+1632 
-1645 LAGLSEKIAGGVF
+1645 
-1658 RNDSTLQR
+1658 
-1666 AGIDEESGMSAA
+1666 
-1678 ELADKLARD
+1678 
-1687 DSIRAAYLADQGKT
+1687 
-1701 LEPVM
+1701 
-1706 QKKEFNRYGND
+1706 
-1717 ALAKLVQQIGAQELA
+1717 
-1732 GIEASIEAGDYQPVR
+1732 
-1747 EIEDMVRQ
+1747 
-1755 IIRDSYAEKHSA
+1755 
-1767 LLNRKPELKEKR
+1767 
-1779 LDRFMENNV
+1779 
-1788 TVFTVEDFVRDAWE
+1788 
-1802 YYQDQGATTSE
+1802 
-1813 IDRWATSDKLH
+1813 
-1824 EAASVED
+1824 
-1831 VKVWLLPQLEGVLGE
+1831 
-1846 PGIYNGSER
+1846 
-1855 FDRSGSRRSF
+1855 
-1865 SQLHWEYTLENIVRA
+1865 
-1880 MAETQAARGGQTFG
+1880 
-1894 ASAKA
+1894 
-1899 MQAVGSEDFQSI
+1899 
-1911 DEVKAA
+1911 
-1917 SGRLGEVDTEQ
+1917 
-1928 YKADV
+1928 
-1933 DAVEKRI
+1933 
-1940 EQATR
+1940 
-1945 AVMRENKPHSDNQ
+1945 
-1958 FDEMQIIGD
+1958 
-1967 VMMQAAQGKQTEAAI
+1967 
-1982 RRAFSQE
+1982 
-1989 GYSISESTAREIRE
+1989 
-2003 VFRAATALPT
+2003 
-2013 GYFEAKP
+2013 
-2020 QRAVRFD
+2020 
-2027 EAKAVIVPDN
+2027 
-2037 ISRTLKKR
+2037 
-2045 IERAGVPI
+2045 
-2053 MEYRAGDESQRLK
+2053 
-2066 QLNSDETWRF
+2066 RF

-2096 AQNDLERGLLAQYQ
+2096 ARNDLERGLLAQYQ

-2130 ADHESGVHPLTTQ
+2130 ADHESGAHPLTTQ

-2155 AEMLDQLDGKL
+2155 AEKLDQLDEKM

-2190 TGAVAAEKEHFQADF
+2190 TSAVAAEKEHFQADF
-2205 EQRLQEAL
+2205 EQRLQEAR
-2213 RREQESLTQ
+2213 RRERESLAQ

-2243 TSQLADRLNTNTDK
+2243 TRQLADRLNTNTDK

-2346 IIEDRMPTET
+2346 IIEDRMPAET

-2366 RDLDVILSTVTR
+2366 KDLDVILSTVTR

-2387 ENRTFVRVA
+2387 ENRTFIQVA

-2405 LHRRGQYKGAAEKA
+2405 LHRRGQHKGTAEKA
-2419 ETFVAWDNALP
+2419 ETFAAWDNTLP
-2430 WYAFQRFGEG
+2430 WYAFQRFGQG

-2466 KGVITD
+2466 QGIITD

-2560 LTPEQIAVADKLQKY
+2560 LTPEQVAVADKLQKY

-2580 SKWGNEITMKRFGY
+2580 SKWGNEVTMKRFGY

-2636 VQNAN
+2636 AQNAN

-2691 TQTVQRSMTKAYGQ
+2691 TRTVQRAMTKAYGQ

-2763 VLDYKYLAEA
+2763 VLDYKYLAKA

-2817 GSRLE
+2817 GSKLE

-2850 VQEKQGLSGDELMEA
+2850 VQEKQGFSGDELMKA
-2865 TAKRFR
+2865 TAQRFR

-2898 MATSFLSE
+2898 MATSFMSE

-2936 NWKAAGRAYQAYV
+2936 NWKTAGRAYQAYV

-2972 LWEKLWNAFGG
+2972 LWEKLWSAFGG

-2993 PLNKLPYMRDVF
+2993 PLNKLPYLRDVF

-3012 NGRMDTEG
+3012 NGRMDTEA

-3072 LPLSAATREVITVW
+3072 LPLSAATREVITAW
-3086 NDTVGSVWPGMKRKT
+3086 NDTVGSVWPGLKCKT

-3124 LSAAMEY
+3124 LSSAWEY
-3131 VATLES
+3131 VAALES

-3152 KYVAYIQSL
+3152 KCVAYIQSL

-3186 WT
+3186 WE

>member
-1 MPKQAAGSTARDRIL
+1 MAMQTGGGTARDRIMA
-16 SRARALDDDNKKYQ
+16 RARAMDDDNKKYQ

-58 PQTTAKERILSRA
+58 PQTTAKERIQARA
-71 KALGPQQIMSGNGDM
+71 RAMGQQRVMSGLGDL
-86 TLAEYQDALKRAEK
+86 TVEEYQYALKQA
-100 SIAQQDDRFGS
+100 
-111 YRAKETYKKALLALS
+111 
-126 PVVSPVWTGVLAL
+126 
-139 TDRGKNVQER
+139 
-149 EAAAASKTAKWL
+149 EAASPKRDENPGFFSRVGKWL
-161 FGKSQKTPE
+161 VGKTEKTPE
-170 EIVAEQQEAQASAR
+170 EIVAEQWDALEAAR
-184 RREELAS
+184 KREELAS
-191 LDLAEYERLLE
+191 LDLDEYEKLLE
-202 QAKKEAAGQQ
+202 QAKKQAADAR
-212 PKYNIHA
+212 PDFNIHA
-219 MGGYDPAAENTE
+219 MGAYDAAAENTP
-231 ARKKADDMQQTYNQA
+231 AQRKADEMQQTYNLA
-246 KQVQYERQG
+246 KQVQFERQG
-255 LEALGKL
+255 EQALAQL
-262 NRKQL
+262 TPKQL
-267 AAVETLVETPETGTA
+267 EAVETLVQTPATGTS
-282 VMSARVA
+282 VMSAGVA
-289 QDSRRKQATDTLKA
+289 RENARDQAYSVLLEG
-303 AGYSDTEIGELVTW
+303 GYSYKTISDLVTW
-317 RSRQK
+317 RSRQQDK
-322 DQEAYQKNVQWHEN
+322 EAYQKTVQWHED
-336 LADSGAAGAAAATVL
+336 LADSGVLGGAAATVL
-351 SVPENLLSGLGA
+351 SVPENLLSGVGA
-363 ADLAMQNAQKLG
+363 IDVALQKANQTG
-375 GVDHPAN
+375 GEERPVN
-382 YYTPAMRL
+382 YYSAPMRL
-390 YGGSNA
+390 YGGANA
-396 ARTTVSEKLGRST
+396 ARETVGQKLERNT

-419 SVAYNIGTSMMDSG
+419 STAYGIGTSMLDSG
-433 ATAALAAIGVPP
+433 ATVALAAIGVPP
-445 MVGSAFLGG
+445 VVGSSLLGG
-454 SAATA
+454 AAATG
-459 AMVDAKERGIDD
+459 AMVDAKDRGVDD
-471 TNALWTGLFAGVA
+471 THALWTGVFAGVA

-497 TLKPAQGTL
+497 KLDVPQGTL
-506 TKRLRTT
+506 RQRMQTT
-513 MKNAGLQAAT
+513 LKNTLLQAGT
-523 EGSEELFTSF
+523 EGSEELFTDF

-541 INGGLSEYGTAVR
+541 INGGLSEYDTAVR
-554 AYMDQGMSHQ
+554 AYMDQGFSQ
-564 TATAKAS
+564 KEASQKAG
-571 ADLAGQMAMDFVAGG
+571 ADLAARMALDFVAGG
-586 IAGGLMAGGKSAI
+586 VAGGLMAGGKAAI
-599 DVGQQNRAVLQFGE
+599 DNAGQNREMRQYSD
-613 LAGTAAEGRLSAD
+613 LAPAAAEE
-626 GKDRL
+626 RL
-631 AQKIKSR
+631 AADPGSRAARRVQKQVQ
-638 TEQGK
+638 QGK
-643 TVSGGALREVMERTI
+643 PVRGAALRETMAQNV
-658 EARNKETRENVRQR
+658 EAQNQAVTEQVRKLARQ
-672 AQARLEELGDPNAE
+672 RLEELGDTQAE
-686 SVSRAVAQLY
+686 KTSRAVAQLY
-696 DSDMSRAREERTR
+696 DQELPWYRRELARKA
-709 QTLRNSK
+709 LRSSE
-716 YGQRVANELEEA
+716 YGQRVANEMEDAVETGRVRTLLEQAGE
-728 MRLQGQTEGTDQPG
+728 TEDAARVP
-742 RMTSGMWA
+742 RWTSGEWA
-750 ENLPRYTSRGEY
+750 ENLPRYTSQGAY
-762 ISELRKKRVNPQAT
+762 INQLMERRVNPSAT
-776 DRRPVTGYKY
+776 DKRPVTGFRY
-786 NAETGQ
+786 NQETGQ
-792 LDAIVKGEDGKTE
+792 LDAIVKGEDGKVE

-811 AATTGQQ
+811 AATTGRQ
-818 EMLAYLAADLKEG
+818 EWLADLAADLKEA
-831 APAMIASYL
+831 APTMIASYME
-840 DGQDLET
+840 GQDVQT
-847 YSRQWHNAYEYGAAG
+847 FSRQWHNAYEYGAAG
-862 VKRDYAMASQAV
+862 VKKDYAMNSQAV
-874 DQLNETQRG
+874 DQLNATQREL
-883 IAYDTGKAVHD
+883 AYDAGAAARAV
-894 QRMDRER
+894 QQAQERM
-901 QKFPQESKGAAITRE
+901 KFPQEGQDTGMARE
-916 GTVSLKGATVGGV
+916 GAVSLKGATVGGV

-942 QRDSVDVMRQLARV
+942 QRDSVEVMRQLARV
-956 TGVDVVFYQSRA
+956 SGVDVVFYQSRA

-980 YRDGTVYLDINT
+980 YRDGTVYLDINA
-992 GKNRVGDMSQTA
+992 GKNRVGDMSETA

-1017 KEYNPAQYEQLRT
+1017 KEYNPAQYEQLRD
-1030 FVVERLMEAEDV
+1030 FVVERLTEAEDV
-1042 DLDALVQ
+1042 DLDDLVQ
-1049 RHRKDQPELS
+1049 RHQKNQPELS

-1076 QDSQAAAALAKQN
+1076 KDSQAAAALAKQN

-1122 ALTRYAKEL
+1122 ALTRYAKEM

-1154 SKEKA
+1154 SGEEA
-1159 ASARG
+1159 ASTRG
-1164 KASVRDGG
+1164 KASARD
-1172 GRIAR
+1172 
-1177 AVNGEDYW
+1177 
-1185 NDLSYR
+1185 
-1191 GYRRKVIPD
+1191 
-1200 SIRYAMFAD
+1200 
-1209 DPSEIRNYGDR
+1209 
-1220 FAAVRH
+1220 
-1226 DDLPKIDDF
+1226 
-1235 KEAIAEAWERDKA
+1235 
-1248 EYLLPPALEVFEDLS
+1248 
-1263 GAEVADHFDPVD
+1263 
-1275 ILDGADAWDTP
+1275 
-1286 ELITWAF
+1286 
-1293 SHGIFDEVGGIKTSD
+1293 
-1308 GAIVWD
+1308 
-1314 DSLIHDTSGDDGVW
+1314 
-1328 GGNLHQQSDTA
+1328 
-1339 AGESAAEV
+1339 GESAAQV
-1347 RYEIRRLDGQTMVV
+1347 RYEVRESKDKDIVSVKQQLKASESELSKMPVVSRKNVTADIERMSTKQRLEWAVAELRASGYRVERPNGNTIEFSPKDINSG
-1361 LDTQT
+1361 L
-1366 DTRDYKAAAA
+1366 RYLSGAGEIAA
-1376 YLKALVNTEKPFS
+1376 YS
-1389 TILADALP
+1389 ALP
-1397 VYAGKDLPSEYKGSE
+1397 AVLKRGKEIYREANHKGRGYGTITFAAPVE
-1412 YTLGMHRGLREV
+1412 INGVRGNMAVVVRQTKGQRYDVHRILMPDGSAFVFQEKANAV
-1424 KMQAATNLSEMLLLA
+1424 STTVGGITEAASSSGGTTPTINTAS
-1439 EDGEWRENVK
+1439 
-1449 EKHGKDAQ
+1449 KDS
-1457 NGWYRYKTRFA
+1457 
-1468 VPVLNAR
+1468 
-1475 KAVDHYAV
+1475 
-1483 YGGVLLIRN
+1483 IRP
-1492 DADGKSYLYDMV
+1492 G
-1504 DVEKKKVISSPPFSA
+1504 
-1519 QAHSGVYE
+1519 
-1527 PKPSESIIRHEN
+1527 N

-1617 YGGDTYTPTAPAVEY
+1617 YGGDAYTPTAPAVEY

-1658 RNDSTLQR
+1658 RNDSALQR

-1865 SQLHWEYTLENIVRA
+1865 SQLHWEYALENIVRA
-1880 MAETQAARGGQTFG
+1880 MTETQAARGGQTFG

-2045 IERAGVPI
+2045 IESAGVPI

-2096 AQNDLERGLLAQYQ
+2096 ARNDLERGLLAQYQ

-2155 AEMLDQLDGKL
+2155 AEMLDQLDEKL

-2175 RKLLERERSYVDDLL
+2175 RKLLGRERSYVDDLL
-2190 TGAVAAEKEHFQADF
+2190 TGAVTAEKEHFQAEF
-2205 EQRLQEAL
+2205 EQRLQEA
-2213 RREQESLTQ
+2213 RRHEQESLLR
-2222 YRERRE
+2222 YRQRRE

-2243 TSQLADRLNTNTDK
+2243 TRQLADRLNTNTDK

-2310 AFQQGAEGSEDA
+2310 AFQQGTEGSEDA

-2472 EQARAWDTEVRQ
+2472 EQARAWDTEVRR

-2509 LSKRKQALGHLFGG
+2509 LSKRKQALGHLLGG

-2554 GRLLGQ
+2554 GRLLGH

-2580 SKWGNEITMKRFGY
+2580 SKWGNEVTMKRFGY

-2671 DAQKWYNYKDSVK
+2671 DAQKWYNYKDSTK
-2684 NEAGQVN
+2684 NETGQVN
-2691 TQTVQRSMTKAYGQ
+2691 TRTVQRAMTKAYGQ

-2726 RGEGFANKMIS
+2726 RGEAFADKMIS

-2763 VLDYKYLAEA
+2763 VLDYKYLAKA

-2780 RQATAEMLEHSG
+2780 RQATAEMLKHSG

-2817 GSRLE
+2817 GSKLE

-2850 VQEKQGLSGDELMEA
+2850 VQEKQGLSGDELMKA
-2865 TAKRFR
+2865 TAQRFR

-2893 STFAK
+2893 STFSK
-2898 MATSFLSE
+2898 MFTSFMSE

-2922 KDKKA
+2922 KDEKA

-3005 SALDGYD
+3005 AALDGYD

-3072 LPLSAATREVITVW
+3072 LPLSAATREVITTW
-3086 NDTVGSVWPGMKRKT
+3086 NNTVGSVWPGMKRKT

-3118 GIGYDT
+3118 GISYDT
-3124 LSAAMEY
+3124 LSTAMEY

-3186 WT
+3186 WE